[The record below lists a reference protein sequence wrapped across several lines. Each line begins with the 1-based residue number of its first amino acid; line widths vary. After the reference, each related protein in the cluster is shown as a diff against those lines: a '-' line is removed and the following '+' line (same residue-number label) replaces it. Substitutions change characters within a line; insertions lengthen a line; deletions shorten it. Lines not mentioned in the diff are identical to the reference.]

1 MPDKK
6 PNIDLFKIAED
17 INNRGNIKDAT
28 GISDNMRKESN
39 IYLQDKLDEYNYLNQ
54 GSYTQTS
61 LGLDD
66 NEFEK
71 RIDKGISLSP
81 YFTQNEI
88 NKIKADNQ
96 SVLEQTGNAL
106 MRIGLGELVLGTIGG
121 FFNIVDGVVNS
132 FTGSYTLQDPIAK
145 FFNEKKEEL
154 DNAFEIYRKN
164 PNKSFDV
171 TDFGWWADNSVSIAS
186 TLSLMLPAAG
196 WAKGLSWL
204 GKATSLSK
212 VTNTLSKSAAK
223 ASVKVWDKLAKD
235 TLNTS
240 NKISKLRSMEGRINK
255 WNKIYKDFAGATGMA
270 ALSRAGE
277 NQMEANS
284 VHDIVYSDSLENIK
298 GMIES
303 DKANG
308 THEYEKF
315 LENNP
320 ELKGLSSIEEMA
332 NVIANDAATKTFKGD
347 WAMILSDI
355 LQFRAVGGLASRAMK
370 RITTPRQRISAEN
383 IKRTLGGAKPEELIK
398 NNFINRRK
406 ESFKHILKHPAS
418 IVTNLKLTEGIEE
431 MWQGVYTEKGFE
443 TAQKYFDPNMTPR
456 SINSYLKDL
465 EMWEQGFWGALGG
478 IAFGAGAKQYYNIK
492 DYIHEVKNKKKMSAE
507 DFEMWKKSRD
517 SIKQLDHD
525 KTIAEINK
533 LVDDITTIENGKNPY
548 TYQTNDVTGETKLG
562 ADGKPIAVELT
573 EEEKDELIDR
583 TINEF
588 IDNKIMSSI
597 NDGSYELIKD
607 ILKSKQLDKYLHDKG
622 VRKTASEKLI
632 ADSINERIDYVGGLY
647 RYYLNEVEYN
657 NIKHN
662 NPFVTMLTA
671 SQLTREKMNI
681 DTTQTKLDN
690 VHKVINTT
698 KTKEANAANVESN
711 DVQTVIDNYHND
723 ILINNIARHIIK
735 LDERINK
742 LDKLVKDKT
751 ISKEAAILY
760 KQDYEKEKDNLQNII
775 ENTTL
780 KTKLDELVKNTA
792 DINLLKNL
800 NITTDKTDNISLSEE
815 LKDLIKTET
824 NLQITLA
831 QLNSSFNANSEGFKS
846 RYNEIAQAHDTFV
859 KNKIQDYFNI
869 LADYINKASH
879 KDSAYDRL
887 IKYDKNDPNYPIFD
901 KKVKEALE
909 VIRYGYINQVGDLG
923 TNSMNYMN
931 NKIRF
936 EQLLKEVKDI
946 SKTNTAILNQDQQ
959 TKTQPTNVID
969 TKVDITPEEQVK
981 IKRKNEITNRI
992 QEIDDKIVKITNE
1005 KQQLESEI
1013 ETINKDNDSINEK
1026 IDELNK
1032 DLKVLTEELESLNK
1046 KLETVNEELDK
1057 SNAKIEQYKQE
1068 IEESQDFKNERST
1081 IRNGYVLINLSQ
1093 IKDRLSETYNKTT
1106 LVNSIENA
1114 DKTLIKIAFSIMSTP
1129 YGIDIN
1135 SKTYEIN
1142 EYTTIDDILTVIQNS
1157 INILENIIGYDKNS
1171 ISQSFIDKFYKG
1183 DEEQFII
1190 DVDRILPELSKKY
1203 IEIANNELNYE
1214 ISDNIYKDYIN
1225 LLPKNVIEEFIIS
1238 LQEEVKNTIEGI
1250 KDRIISYEGYVKKL
1264 KTQKEN
1270 IEKELENKVKEIES
1284 KTKDLKEAKKPLEK
1298 SENTNNE
1305 NKTKIENVIKEK
1317 EKLTKERENLV
1328 NELTELNKQ
1337 QDNQTKLKQTPEQN
1351 PGVVD
1356 RTPENLNNDP
1366 TSRINDEQLPPDGPF
1381 PTGEL
1386 PQPLGENPED
1396 ESLVFPNGVDTQAE
1410 PEQNP
1415 GVDLYTIQ
1423 DLIKAELAPE
1433 ISRIF
1438 INSSEDYTNKLV
1450 EGTKEYE
1457 DLVEQLKTKVQEVLI
1472 ANNITNVSEDDLT
1485 EQALRSYIDIIQNFS
1500 KYNDRYLRYAK
1511 LLMPNNYNS
1520 IIDTLSEDRLNDI
1533 LEMFNNFLIEYAKS
1547 KKLKQYDGKY
1557 IIRIDEL
1564 FNDIIK
1570 DTIHEETI
1578 TTDKLINLYNVVS
1591 IIVNKVTNNNA
1602 FKDIKLTGVNKFN
1615 AMSARQY
1622 IDLLS
1627 KTRALHQ
1634 REIAKQLHIDFSDI
1648 YKIQDPNLREV
1659 VSQALLNKNQI
1670 IAEIE
1675 NDKKTNIAN
1684 TISFYVYYRTSNGK
1698 LEKCKIGALRCV
1710 SKNAT
1715 NTKITTNNH
1724 VTGFAYNI
1732 DINPDGSFVLDT
1744 DEFFNSLFTDE
1755 NKELLDKLIAYR
1767 VGKTKI
1773 YANAYSDV
1781 SIDKNER
1788 DRKIAQ
1794 EVNDLL
1800 TEEDINNILNNPQV
1814 KKLLDN
1820 NIFKFTKQNAE
1831 EILTDREKVE
1841 QLINT
1846 VNNILFYEKDSLV
1859 RETIE
1864 EDMEL
1869 SDSITAN
1876 INTIR
1881 DSYNVWRTKVF
1892 QNYNQTY
1899 ELQKAIEETQEKKIK
1914 LKLDVDIIEVPNL
1927 VSSRDQ
1933 YQDIGEKGLAMNI
1946 TENPIVGVSSNKMQL
1961 VDENGEV
1968 FGDITPQLP
1977 FSPNVNQIGFFI
1989 GKEEYRKQGI
1999 PPTIAYLIR
2008 PNNLFETDSTNNVA
2022 KELANAFKVELTNI
2036 ITQFL
2041 NTDKGGISFDELS
2054 KRLNALLNFRNGI
2067 FSSRNIKLI
2076 QKENSN
2082 AITLIIG
2089 DDTNKRDDAN
2099 KKDNIAI
2106 TFYKTNNDGTTSKT
2120 ISVAPKGFDTDPVY
2134 IGSRT
2139 IRTNNTN
2146 LDILK
2151 GLTNSENKVD
2161 PNLINGY
2168 IIGIIESNI
2177 NNLIINNSLEVL
2189 RKDSM
2194 GETYNYLVH
2203 KSQDKAK
2210 VLTMTLGSETFTF
2223 NGGIGS
2229 LLIDTNAYKT
2239 NVSRIGENGS
2249 MSTSEVIFANGGF
2262 IADVYRETGKEKQA
2276 IDKTDKIN
2284 STLDEVRNTGKEFKR
2299 NNILYISKEY
2309 DTINLLAKLGVPQPI
2324 IDILTNQQDLGIL
2337 TPKTTVEVRPK
2348 NARKQYNETA
2358 RYERR
2363 EDKIVL
2369 TQSGLLDI
2377 AKDTTGTALIRNLL
2391 HENIHRKLNELK
2403 NVQIG
2408 KLSRYDIIN
2417 NELESIYEAFK
2428 SYVEQ
2433 DTSEL
2438 GIKLKEQILDVLEN
2452 NYKND
2457 KRTKLEEFLA
2467 ESLTQ
2472 KVLMDYLNGIDY
2484 KRQDNTIE
2492 YETEKKSI
2500 FQKIIDVILKIFGIE
2515 NITSNSILAEEYRI
2529 LGDILEKQNNNE
2541 VNSVNN
2547 NSVVNTKSPVEEEI
2561 PTEEQ
2566 PASNETPKEKTKIKR
2581 RKLSGVNSVEDLN
2594 ESKSLTTTIQGTT
2607 TEIKLEYSENNRFDN
2622 PYGVTFVDRMNTMA
2636 NRFNKEY
2643 KDGINAAIENNDF
2656 NYSCK

>member
-6 PNIDLFKIAED
+6 PNIDLFKIAKD

-121 FFNIVDGVVNS
+121 FFNIVDGVLNS
-132 FTGSYTLQDPIAK
+132 FTGSYTWQDPIAK

-240 NKISKLRSMEGRINK
+240 NKISKLRSIEGRINK
-255 WNKIYKDFAGATGMA
+255 WDKLYKDFAGATGMA

-277 NQMEANS
+277 NQIEANS
-284 VHDIVYSDSLENIK
+284 VYDIVYSDSLENIK

-308 THEYEKF
+308 TNEYEKF

-418 IVTNLKLTEGIEE
+418 IATNLQLTEGIEE

-465 EMWEQGFWGALGG
+465 EIWEQGFWGALGG
-478 IAFGAGAKQYYNIK
+478 IAFGAGAKQVNNIK

-622 VRKTASEKLI
+622 VRETTSEKLI

-657 NIKHN
+657 NIEHN

-690 VHKVINTT
+690 VRKVINTT

-735 LDERINK
+735 LDERISK

-775 ENTTL
+775 EDTTL
-780 KTKLDELVKNTA
+780 KTKLDELVKNTT

-800 NITTDKTDNISLSEE
+800 NITTDKTDNISLSKE

-824 NLQITLA
+824 NLRITLA

-901 KKVKEALE
+901 KKVREALE

-936 EQLLKEVKDI
+936 EQLLKEVKDT
-946 SKTNTAILNQDQQ
+946 SKTNAATLNQDPKKTEFPTEVTGKTVDNTLEQ
-959 TKTQPTNVID
+959 TLKQDKDPTPQTYENPTNLKED
-969 TKVDITPEEQVK
+969 PTK
-981 IKRKNEITNRI
+981 
-992 QEIDDKIVKITNE
+992 
-1005 KQQLESEI
+1005 
-1013 ETINKDNDSINEK
+1013 
-1026 IDELNK
+1026 
-1032 DLKVLTEELESLNK
+1032 
-1046 KLETVNEELDK
+1046 
-1057 SNAKIEQYKQE
+1057 
-1068 IEESQDFKNERST
+1068 
-1081 IRNGYVLINLSQ
+1081 Q
-1093 IKDRLSETYNKTT
+1093 IGETY
-1106 LVNSIENA
+1106 V
-1114 DKTLIKIAFSIMSTP
+1114 P
-1129 YGIDIN
+1129 
-1135 SKTYEIN
+1135 
-1142 EYTTIDDILTVIQNS
+1142 
-1157 INILENIIGYDKNS
+1157 
-1171 ISQSFIDKFYKG
+1171 
-1183 DEEQFII
+1183 
-1190 DVDRILPELSKKY
+1190 
-1203 IEIANNELNYE
+1203 
-1214 ISDNIYKDYIN
+1214 
-1225 LLPKNVIEEFIIS
+1225 
-1238 LQEEVKNTIEGI
+1238 
-1250 KDRIISYEGYVKKL
+1250 
-1264 KTQKEN
+1264 
-1270 IEKELENKVKEIES
+1270 
-1284 KTKDLKEAKKPLEK
+1284 
-1298 SENTNNE
+1298 
-1305 NKTKIENVIKEK
+1305 
-1317 EKLTKERENLV
+1317 
-1328 NELTELNKQ
+1328 
-1337 QDNQTKLKQTPEQN
+1337 
-1351 PGVVD
+1351 VVD
-1356 RTPENLNNDP
+1356 
-1366 TSRINDEQLPPDGPF
+1366 TSS
-1381 PTGEL
+1381 TGEL
-1386 PQPLGENPED
+1386 PQPLGENLED

-1578 TTDKLINLYNVVS
+1578 TTDELINLYNAVS

-1627 KTRALHQ
+1627 KTRTLHQ

-1648 YKIQDPNLREV
+1648 YKIQDPNLREI

-1914 LKLDVDIIEVPNL
+1914 LKLDVDVIEVPNL

-2203 KSQDKAK
+2203 KSQDKTK

-2363 EDKIVL
+2363 KDKIVL

-2472 KVLMDYLNGIDY
+2472 KVLIDYLNGIDY

>member
-6 PNIDLFKIAED
+6 PNIDLFKIAKD

-121 FFNIVDGVVNS
+121 FFNIVDGVLNS
-132 FTGSYTLQDPIAK
+132 FTGSYTWQDPIAK

-240 NKISKLRSMEGRINK
+240 NKISKLRSIEGRINK
-255 WNKIYKDFAGATGMA
+255 WDKLYKDFAGATGMA

-277 NQMEANS
+277 NQIEANS
-284 VHDIVYSDSLENIK
+284 VYDIVYSDSLENIK

-308 THEYEKF
+308 TNEYKKF

-418 IVTNLKLTEGIEE
+418 IATNLQLTEGIEE
-431 MWQGVYTEKGFE
+431 IWQGVYTEKGFE

-583 TINEF
+583 TNNEF
-588 IDNKIMSSI
+588 IDNKIISSI

-657 NIKHN
+657 NIEHN

-690 VHKVINTT
+690 VRKVINTT

-735 LDERINK
+735 LDERISK

-775 ENTTL
+775 EDTTL
-780 KTKLDELVKNTA
+780 KTKLDELVKNTT

-800 NITTDKTDNISLSEE
+800 NITTDKTDNISLSKE

-824 NLQITLA
+824 NLQITLS

-869 LADYINKASH
+869 LANYINKASH

-901 KKVKEALE
+901 KKVREALE

-936 EQLLKEVKDI
+936 EQLLKEVKDT
-946 SKTNTAILNQDQQ
+946 SKTNAATLNQDPKKTEFPTEVTGKTVDNTLEQ
-959 TKTQPTNVID
+959 TLKQDKDPTPQTYENPTN
-969 TKVDITPEEQVK
+969 
-981 IKRKNEITNRI
+981 
-992 QEIDDKIVKITNE
+992 
-1005 KQQLESEI
+1005 
-1013 ETINKDNDSINEK
+1013 
-1026 IDELNK
+1026 
-1032 DLKVLTEELESLNK
+1032 
-1046 KLETVNEELDK
+1046 
-1057 SNAKIEQYKQE
+1057 
-1068 IEESQDFKNERST
+1068 
-1081 IRNGYVLINLSQ
+1081 
-1093 IKDRLSETYNKTT
+1093 
-1106 LVNSIENA
+1106 
-1114 DKTLIKIAFSIMSTP
+1114 
-1129 YGIDIN
+1129 
-1135 SKTYEIN
+1135 
-1142 EYTTIDDILTVIQNS
+1142 
-1157 INILENIIGYDKNS
+1157 
-1171 ISQSFIDKFYKG
+1171 
-1183 DEEQFII
+1183 
-1190 DVDRILPELSKKY
+1190 
-1203 IEIANNELNYE
+1203 
-1214 ISDNIYKDYIN
+1214 
-1225 LLPKNVIEEFIIS
+1225 
-1238 LQEEVKNTIEGI
+1238 
-1250 KDRIISYEGYVKKL
+1250 
-1264 KTQKEN
+1264 
-1270 IEKELENKVKEIES
+1270 
-1284 KTKDLKEAKKPLEK
+1284 LKEDP
-1298 SENTNNE
+1298 
-1305 NKTKIENVIKEK
+1305 TKQIGESYV
-1317 EKLTKERENLV
+1317 
-1328 NELTELNKQ
+1328 
-1337 QDNQTKLKQTPEQN
+1337 P
-1351 PGVVD
+1351 VVD
-1356 RTPENLNNDP
+1356 
-1366 TSRINDEQLPPDGPF
+1366 TSS
-1381 PTGEL
+1381 TGEL
-1386 PQPLGENPED
+1386 PQPLGENLED

-1533 LEMFNNFLIEYAKS
+1533 LEMFNNFIIEYAKS

-1602 FKDIKLTGVNKFN
+1602 FKNIKFTGVNKFN

-1648 YKIQDPNLREV
+1648 YKIQDPNLREI

-2022 KELANAFKVELTNI
+2022 RELANAFKVELTNI

-2363 EDKIVL
+2363 ENKIVL

-2547 NSVVNTKSPVEEEI
+2547 NSVINTKSPVEEEI

>member
-6 PNIDLFKIAED
+6 PNIDLFKIAKD

-121 FFNIVDGVVNS
+121 FFNIVDGVLNS
-132 FTGSYTLQDPIAK
+132 FTGSYTWQDPIAK

-164 PNKSFDV
+164 PNKSFDI

-240 NKISKLRSMEGRINK
+240 NKISKLRSIEGRINK
-255 WNKIYKDFAGATGMA
+255 WDKLYKDFAGATGMA

-277 NQMEANS
+277 NQIEANS

-308 THEYEKF
+308 TNEYEKF

-418 IVTNLKLTEGIEE
+418 IATNLQLTEGIEE
-431 MWQGVYTEKGFE
+431 IWQGVYTEKGFE

-465 EMWEQGFWGALGG
+465 EIWEQGFWGALGG

-583 TINEF
+583 TNNEF
-588 IDNKIMSSI
+588 IDNKIISSI

-657 NIKHN
+657 NIEHN

-690 VHKVINTT
+690 VRKVINTT

-775 ENTTL
+775 EDTTL
-780 KTKLDELVKNTA
+780 KTKLDELVKNTT

-800 NITTDKTDNISLSEE
+800 NITTDKTDNISLSKE

-869 LADYINKASH
+869 LANYINKASH

-901 KKVKEALE
+901 KKVREALE

-936 EQLLKEVKDI
+936 EQLLKEVKDT
-946 SKTNTAILNQDQQ
+946 SKTNAATLNQDPKKTEFPTEVTGKTVDNTLEQ
-959 TKTQPTNVID
+959 TLKQDKDPTPQTYENPTN
-969 TKVDITPEEQVK
+969 
-981 IKRKNEITNRI
+981 
-992 QEIDDKIVKITNE
+992 
-1005 KQQLESEI
+1005 
-1013 ETINKDNDSINEK
+1013 
-1026 IDELNK
+1026 
-1032 DLKVLTEELESLNK
+1032 
-1046 KLETVNEELDK
+1046 
-1057 SNAKIEQYKQE
+1057 
-1068 IEESQDFKNERST
+1068 
-1081 IRNGYVLINLSQ
+1081 
-1093 IKDRLSETYNKTT
+1093 
-1106 LVNSIENA
+1106 
-1114 DKTLIKIAFSIMSTP
+1114 
-1129 YGIDIN
+1129 
-1135 SKTYEIN
+1135 
-1142 EYTTIDDILTVIQNS
+1142 
-1157 INILENIIGYDKNS
+1157 
-1171 ISQSFIDKFYKG
+1171 
-1183 DEEQFII
+1183 
-1190 DVDRILPELSKKY
+1190 
-1203 IEIANNELNYE
+1203 
-1214 ISDNIYKDYIN
+1214 
-1225 LLPKNVIEEFIIS
+1225 
-1238 LQEEVKNTIEGI
+1238 
-1250 KDRIISYEGYVKKL
+1250 
-1264 KTQKEN
+1264 
-1270 IEKELENKVKEIES
+1270 
-1284 KTKDLKEAKKPLEK
+1284 LKEDP
-1298 SENTNNE
+1298 
-1305 NKTKIENVIKEK
+1305 TKQIGESYV
-1317 EKLTKERENLV
+1317 
-1328 NELTELNKQ
+1328 
-1337 QDNQTKLKQTPEQN
+1337 P
-1351 PGVVD
+1351 VVD
-1356 RTPENLNNDP
+1356 
-1366 TSRINDEQLPPDGPF
+1366 TSS
-1381 PTGEL
+1381 TGEL
-1386 PQPLGENPED
+1386 PQPLGENLED

-1648 YKIQDPNLREV
+1648 YKIQDPNLREI

-2547 NSVVNTKSPVEEEI
+2547 NSVVNTKSPVEGEI

-2622 PYGVTFVDRMNTMA
+2622 PYGITFVDRMNTMA

>member
-418 IVTNLKLTEGIEE
+418 IATNLQLTEGIEE
-431 MWQGVYTEKGFE
+431 IWQGVYTEKGFE

-548 TYQTNDVTGETKLG
+548 TYQTNDITGETKLG

-583 TINEF
+583 TNNEF
-588 IDNKIMSSI
+588 IDNKIISSI

-657 NIKHN
+657 NIEHN

-690 VHKVINTT
+690 VRKVINTT

-775 ENTTL
+775 EDTTL
-780 KTKLDELVKNTA
+780 KTKLDELVKNTT

-800 NITTDKTDNISLSEE
+800 NITTDKTDNISLSKE

-869 LADYINKASH
+869 LANYINKASH

-901 KKVKEALE
+901 KKVREALE

-936 EQLLKEVKDI
+936 EQLLKEVKDT
-946 SKTNTAILNQDQQ
+946 SKTNAATLNQDPKKTEFPTEVTGKTVDNTLEQ
-959 TKTQPTNVID
+959 TLKQDKDPTPQTYENPTN
-969 TKVDITPEEQVK
+969 
-981 IKRKNEITNRI
+981 
-992 QEIDDKIVKITNE
+992 
-1005 KQQLESEI
+1005 
-1013 ETINKDNDSINEK
+1013 
-1026 IDELNK
+1026 
-1032 DLKVLTEELESLNK
+1032 
-1046 KLETVNEELDK
+1046 
-1057 SNAKIEQYKQE
+1057 
-1068 IEESQDFKNERST
+1068 
-1081 IRNGYVLINLSQ
+1081 
-1093 IKDRLSETYNKTT
+1093 
-1106 LVNSIENA
+1106 
-1114 DKTLIKIAFSIMSTP
+1114 
-1129 YGIDIN
+1129 
-1135 SKTYEIN
+1135 
-1142 EYTTIDDILTVIQNS
+1142 
-1157 INILENIIGYDKNS
+1157 
-1171 ISQSFIDKFYKG
+1171 
-1183 DEEQFII
+1183 
-1190 DVDRILPELSKKY
+1190 
-1203 IEIANNELNYE
+1203 
-1214 ISDNIYKDYIN
+1214 
-1225 LLPKNVIEEFIIS
+1225 
-1238 LQEEVKNTIEGI
+1238 
-1250 KDRIISYEGYVKKL
+1250 
-1264 KTQKEN
+1264 
-1270 IEKELENKVKEIES
+1270 
-1284 KTKDLKEAKKPLEK
+1284 LKEDP
-1298 SENTNNE
+1298 
-1305 NKTKIENVIKEK
+1305 TKQIGESYV
-1317 EKLTKERENLV
+1317 
-1328 NELTELNKQ
+1328 
-1337 QDNQTKLKQTPEQN
+1337 P
-1351 PGVVD
+1351 VVD
-1356 RTPENLNNDP
+1356 
-1366 TSRINDEQLPPDGPF
+1366 TSS
-1381 PTGEL
+1381 TGEL
-1386 PQPLGENPED
+1386 PQPLGENLED

-1533 LEMFNNFLIEYAKS
+1533 LEMFNNFIIEYAKS

-1602 FKDIKLTGVNKFN
+1602 FKNIKLTGVNKFN

-1831 EILTDREKVE
+1831 EILTDREQVE

-1914 LKLDVDIIEVPNL
+1914 LKLDVDVIEVPNL

-2146 LDILK
+2146 LNILK

-2203 KSQDKAK
+2203 KSQDKTK

-2561 PTEEQ
+2561 PIEEQ
-2566 PASNETPKEKTKIKR
+2566 PAPNETPKEKTKIKR

-2622 PYGVTFVDRMNTMA
+2622 PYGITFVDRMNTMA

>member
-1 MPDKK
+1 
-6 PNIDLFKIAED
+6 
-17 INNRGNIKDAT
+17 
-28 GISDNMRKESN
+28 MR
-39 IYLQDKLDEYNYLNQ
+39 
-54 GSYTQTS
+54 
-61 LGLDD
+61 
-66 NEFEK
+66 
-71 RIDKGISLSP
+71 
-81 YFTQNEI
+81 
-88 NKIKADNQ
+88 
-96 SVLEQTGNAL
+96 
-106 MRIGLGELVLGTIGG
+106 
-121 FFNIVDGVVNS
+121 
-132 FTGSYTLQDPIAK
+132 
-145 FFNEKKEEL
+145 
-154 DNAFEIYRKN
+154 
-164 PNKSFDV
+164 
-171 TDFGWWADNSVSIAS
+171 SI
-186 TLSLMLPAAG
+186 
-196 WAKGLSWL
+196 
-204 GKATSLSK
+204 
-212 VTNTLSKSAAK
+212 
-223 ASVKVWDKLAKD
+223 
-235 TLNTS
+235 
-240 NKISKLRSMEGRINK
+240 EGRINK
-255 WNKIYKDFAGATGMA
+255 WDKLYKDFAGATGMA

-277 NQMEANS
+277 NQIEANS
-284 VHDIVYSDSLENIK
+284 VYDIVYSDSLENIK

-308 THEYEKF
+308 TNEYEKF

-418 IVTNLKLTEGIEE
+418 IATNLQLTEGIEE
-431 MWQGVYTEKGFE
+431 IWQGVYTEKGFE

-548 TYQTNDVTGETKLG
+548 TYQTNDITGETKLG

-583 TINEF
+583 TNNEF
-588 IDNKIMSSI
+588 IDNKIISSI

-657 NIKHN
+657 NIEHN

-775 ENTTL
+775 EDTTL
-780 KTKLDELVKNTA
+780 KTKLDELVKNTT

-800 NITTDKTDNISLSEE
+800 NITTDKTDNISLSKE

-869 LADYINKASH
+869 LANYINKASH

-901 KKVKEALE
+901 KKVREALE

-936 EQLLKEVKDI
+936 EQLPKEVKDT
-946 SKTNTAILNQDQQ
+946 SKTNAATLNQDPKKTEFPTEVTGKTVDNTLEQ
-959 TKTQPTNVID
+959 TLKQDKDPTPQTYENPTN
-969 TKVDITPEEQVK
+969 
-981 IKRKNEITNRI
+981 
-992 QEIDDKIVKITNE
+992 
-1005 KQQLESEI
+1005 
-1013 ETINKDNDSINEK
+1013 
-1026 IDELNK
+1026 
-1032 DLKVLTEELESLNK
+1032 
-1046 KLETVNEELDK
+1046 
-1057 SNAKIEQYKQE
+1057 
-1068 IEESQDFKNERST
+1068 
-1081 IRNGYVLINLSQ
+1081 
-1093 IKDRLSETYNKTT
+1093 
-1106 LVNSIENA
+1106 
-1114 DKTLIKIAFSIMSTP
+1114 
-1129 YGIDIN
+1129 
-1135 SKTYEIN
+1135 
-1142 EYTTIDDILTVIQNS
+1142 
-1157 INILENIIGYDKNS
+1157 
-1171 ISQSFIDKFYKG
+1171 
-1183 DEEQFII
+1183 
-1190 DVDRILPELSKKY
+1190 
-1203 IEIANNELNYE
+1203 
-1214 ISDNIYKDYIN
+1214 
-1225 LLPKNVIEEFIIS
+1225 
-1238 LQEEVKNTIEGI
+1238 
-1250 KDRIISYEGYVKKL
+1250 
-1264 KTQKEN
+1264 
-1270 IEKELENKVKEIES
+1270 
-1284 KTKDLKEAKKPLEK
+1284 LKEDP
-1298 SENTNNE
+1298 
-1305 NKTKIENVIKEK
+1305 TKQIGESYV
-1317 EKLTKERENLV
+1317 
-1328 NELTELNKQ
+1328 
-1337 QDNQTKLKQTPEQN
+1337 P
-1351 PGVVD
+1351 VVD
-1356 RTPENLNNDP
+1356 
-1366 TSRINDEQLPPDGPF
+1366 TSS
-1381 PTGEL
+1381 TGEL
-1386 PQPLGENPED
+1386 PQPLGENLED

-1602 FKDIKLTGVNKFN
+1602 FKNIKLTGVNKFN

-1648 YKIQDPNLREV
+1648 YKIQDPNLREI

-2022 KELANAFKVELTNI
+2022 RELANAFKVELTNI

-2363 EDKIVL
+2363 ENKIVL

-2472 KVLMDYLNGIDY
+2472 KVLMDYLNNIDY

-2547 NSVVNTKSPVEEEI
+2547 NSVVNTKSPVEGEI

-2566 PASNETPKEKTKIKR
+2566 PASNEIPKEKTKIKR

-2622 PYGVTFVDRMNTMA
+2622 PYGITFVDRMNTMA

-2643 KDGINAAIENNDF
+2643 KDGINAAIENNDI

>member
-6 PNIDLFKIAED
+6 PNIDLFKIAKD

-121 FFNIVDGVVNS
+121 FFNIADGVLNS
-132 FTGSYTLQDPIAK
+132 FTGSYTWQDPIAK

-164 PNKSFDV
+164 PNKSFDI

-240 NKISKLRSMEGRINK
+240 NKISKLRSIEGRINK
-255 WNKIYKDFAGATGMA
+255 WDKLYKDFAGATGMA

-277 NQMEANS
+277 NQIEANS
-284 VHDIVYSDSLENIK
+284 VYDIVYSDSLENIK

-308 THEYEKF
+308 TNEYEKF

-418 IVTNLKLTEGIEE
+418 IATNLQLTEGIEE
-431 MWQGVYTEKGFE
+431 IWQGVYTEKGFE

-583 TINEF
+583 TNNEF
-588 IDNKIMSSI
+588 IDNKIISSI

-657 NIKHN
+657 NIEHN

-690 VHKVINTT
+690 VRKVINTT

-735 LDERINK
+735 LDERISK

-775 ENTTL
+775 EDTTL
-780 KTKLDELVKNTA
+780 KTKLDELVKNTT

-800 NITTDKTDNISLSEE
+800 NITTDKTDNISLSKE

-869 LADYINKASH
+869 LANYINKASH

-901 KKVKEALE
+901 KKVREALE

-923 TNSMNYMN
+923 TNSTNYMN

-936 EQLLKEVKDI
+936 EQLLKEVKDT
-946 SKTNTAILNQDQQ
+946 SKTNAATLNQDPKKTEFPTEVTGKTVDNTLEQ
-959 TKTQPTNVID
+959 TLKQDKDPTPQTYENPTN
-969 TKVDITPEEQVK
+969 
-981 IKRKNEITNRI
+981 
-992 QEIDDKIVKITNE
+992 
-1005 KQQLESEI
+1005 
-1013 ETINKDNDSINEK
+1013 
-1026 IDELNK
+1026 
-1032 DLKVLTEELESLNK
+1032 
-1046 KLETVNEELDK
+1046 
-1057 SNAKIEQYKQE
+1057 
-1068 IEESQDFKNERST
+1068 
-1081 IRNGYVLINLSQ
+1081 
-1093 IKDRLSETYNKTT
+1093 
-1106 LVNSIENA
+1106 
-1114 DKTLIKIAFSIMSTP
+1114 
-1129 YGIDIN
+1129 
-1135 SKTYEIN
+1135 
-1142 EYTTIDDILTVIQNS
+1142 
-1157 INILENIIGYDKNS
+1157 
-1171 ISQSFIDKFYKG
+1171 
-1183 DEEQFII
+1183 
-1190 DVDRILPELSKKY
+1190 
-1203 IEIANNELNYE
+1203 
-1214 ISDNIYKDYIN
+1214 
-1225 LLPKNVIEEFIIS
+1225 
-1238 LQEEVKNTIEGI
+1238 
-1250 KDRIISYEGYVKKL
+1250 
-1264 KTQKEN
+1264 
-1270 IEKELENKVKEIES
+1270 
-1284 KTKDLKEAKKPLEK
+1284 LKEDP
-1298 SENTNNE
+1298 
-1305 NKTKIENVIKEK
+1305 TKQIGESYV
-1317 EKLTKERENLV
+1317 
-1328 NELTELNKQ
+1328 
-1337 QDNQTKLKQTPEQN
+1337 P
-1351 PGVVD
+1351 VVD
-1356 RTPENLNNDP
+1356 
-1366 TSRINDEQLPPDGPF
+1366 TSS
-1381 PTGEL
+1381 TGEL
-1386 PQPLGENPED
+1386 PQPLGENLED

-1602 FKDIKLTGVNKFN
+1602 FKNIKLTGVNKFN

-2022 KELANAFKVELTNI
+2022 RELANAFKVELTNI

-2363 EDKIVL
+2363 KDKIVL

-2566 PASNETPKEKTKIKR
+2566 PASNEIPKEKTKIKR

>member
-240 NKISKLRSMEGRINK
+240 NKISKLRSIEGRINK
-255 WNKIYKDFAGATGMA
+255 WDKLYKDFAGATGMA

-308 THEYEKF
+308 TNEYEKF

-418 IVTNLKLTEGIEE
+418 IATNLQLTEGIEE

-465 EMWEQGFWGALGG
+465 EIWEQGFWGALGG
-478 IAFGAGAKQYYNIK
+478 IAFGAGAKQVNNIK

-622 VRKTASEKLI
+622 VRETTSEKLI

-657 NIKHN
+657 NIEHN

-690 VHKVINTT
+690 VRKVINTT

-735 LDERINK
+735 LDERISK

-775 ENTTL
+775 EDTTL
-780 KTKLDELVKNTA
+780 KTKLDELVKNTT

-800 NITTDKTDNISLSEE
+800 NITTDKTDNISLSKE

-824 NLQITLA
+824 NLRITLT

-901 KKVKEALE
+901 KKVREALE

-936 EQLLKEVKDI
+936 EQLLKEVKDT
-946 SKTNTAILNQDQQ
+946 SKTNAATLNQDPKKTEFPTEVTGKTVDNTLEQ
-959 TKTQPTNVID
+959 TLKQDKDPTPQTYENPTNLKED
-969 TKVDITPEEQVK
+969 PTK
-981 IKRKNEITNRI
+981 
-992 QEIDDKIVKITNE
+992 
-1005 KQQLESEI
+1005 
-1013 ETINKDNDSINEK
+1013 
-1026 IDELNK
+1026 
-1032 DLKVLTEELESLNK
+1032 
-1046 KLETVNEELDK
+1046 
-1057 SNAKIEQYKQE
+1057 
-1068 IEESQDFKNERST
+1068 
-1081 IRNGYVLINLSQ
+1081 Q
-1093 IKDRLSETYNKTT
+1093 IGETY
-1106 LVNSIENA
+1106 V
-1114 DKTLIKIAFSIMSTP
+1114 P
-1129 YGIDIN
+1129 
-1135 SKTYEIN
+1135 
-1142 EYTTIDDILTVIQNS
+1142 
-1157 INILENIIGYDKNS
+1157 
-1171 ISQSFIDKFYKG
+1171 
-1183 DEEQFII
+1183 
-1190 DVDRILPELSKKY
+1190 
-1203 IEIANNELNYE
+1203 
-1214 ISDNIYKDYIN
+1214 
-1225 LLPKNVIEEFIIS
+1225 
-1238 LQEEVKNTIEGI
+1238 
-1250 KDRIISYEGYVKKL
+1250 
-1264 KTQKEN
+1264 
-1270 IEKELENKVKEIES
+1270 
-1284 KTKDLKEAKKPLEK
+1284 
-1298 SENTNNE
+1298 
-1305 NKTKIENVIKEK
+1305 
-1317 EKLTKERENLV
+1317 
-1328 NELTELNKQ
+1328 
-1337 QDNQTKLKQTPEQN
+1337 
-1351 PGVVD
+1351 VVD
-1356 RTPENLNNDP
+1356 
-1366 TSRINDEQLPPDGPF
+1366 TSS
-1381 PTGEL
+1381 TGEL
-1386 PQPLGENPED
+1386 PQPLGENLED

-1578 TTDKLINLYNVVS
+1578 TTDELINLYNAVS

-1627 KTRALHQ
+1627 KTRTLHQ

-1648 YKIQDPNLREV
+1648 YKIQDPNLREI

-1914 LKLDVDIIEVPNL
+1914 LKLDVDVIEVPNL

-2203 KSQDKAK
+2203 KSQDKTK

-2363 EDKIVL
+2363 ENKIVL

>member
-121 FFNIVDGVVNS
+121 FFNIVDGVLNS
-132 FTGSYTLQDPIAK
+132 FTGSYTWQDPIAK

-240 NKISKLRSMEGRINK
+240 NKISKLRSIEGRINK
-255 WNKIYKDFAGATGMA
+255 WDKLYKDFAGATGMA

-277 NQMEANS
+277 NQIEANS
-284 VHDIVYSDSLENIK
+284 VYDIVYSDSLENIK

-308 THEYEKF
+308 TNEYEKF

-418 IVTNLKLTEGIEE
+418 IATNLQLTEGIEE
-431 MWQGVYTEKGFE
+431 IWQGVYTEKGFE

-465 EMWEQGFWGALGG
+465 EIWEQGFWGALGG

-583 TINEF
+583 TNNEF
-588 IDNKIMSSI
+588 IDNKIISSI

-657 NIKHN
+657 NIEHN

-690 VHKVINTT
+690 VRKVINTT

-775 ENTTL
+775 EDTTL
-780 KTKLDELVKNTA
+780 KTKLDELVKNTT

-800 NITTDKTDNISLSEE
+800 NITTDKTDNISLSKE

-869 LADYINKASH
+869 LANYINKASH

-901 KKVKEALE
+901 KKVREALE

-936 EQLLKEVKDI
+936 EQLLKEVKDT
-946 SKTNTAILNQDQQ
+946 SKTNAATLNQDPKKTEFPTEVTGKTVDNTLEQ
-959 TKTQPTNVID
+959 TLKQDKDPTPQTYENPTNLKED
-969 TKVDITPEEQVK
+969 PTK
-981 IKRKNEITNRI
+981 
-992 QEIDDKIVKITNE
+992 
-1005 KQQLESEI
+1005 
-1013 ETINKDNDSINEK
+1013 
-1026 IDELNK
+1026 
-1032 DLKVLTEELESLNK
+1032 
-1046 KLETVNEELDK
+1046 
-1057 SNAKIEQYKQE
+1057 
-1068 IEESQDFKNERST
+1068 
-1081 IRNGYVLINLSQ
+1081 Q
-1093 IKDRLSETYNKTT
+1093 IGETY
-1106 LVNSIENA
+1106 V
-1114 DKTLIKIAFSIMSTP
+1114 P
-1129 YGIDIN
+1129 
-1135 SKTYEIN
+1135 
-1142 EYTTIDDILTVIQNS
+1142 
-1157 INILENIIGYDKNS
+1157 
-1171 ISQSFIDKFYKG
+1171 
-1183 DEEQFII
+1183 
-1190 DVDRILPELSKKY
+1190 
-1203 IEIANNELNYE
+1203 
-1214 ISDNIYKDYIN
+1214 
-1225 LLPKNVIEEFIIS
+1225 
-1238 LQEEVKNTIEGI
+1238 
-1250 KDRIISYEGYVKKL
+1250 
-1264 KTQKEN
+1264 
-1270 IEKELENKVKEIES
+1270 
-1284 KTKDLKEAKKPLEK
+1284 
-1298 SENTNNE
+1298 
-1305 NKTKIENVIKEK
+1305 
-1317 EKLTKERENLV
+1317 
-1328 NELTELNKQ
+1328 
-1337 QDNQTKLKQTPEQN
+1337 
-1351 PGVVD
+1351 VVD
-1356 RTPENLNNDP
+1356 
-1366 TSRINDEQLPPDGPF
+1366 TSS
-1381 PTGEL
+1381 TGEL
-1386 PQPLGENPED
+1386 PQPLGENLED

-1533 LEMFNNFLIEYAKS
+1533 LEMFNNFIIEYAKS

-1602 FKDIKLTGVNKFN
+1602 FKNIKLTGVNKFN

-2022 KELANAFKVELTNI
+2022 RELANAFKVELTNI

-2041 NTDKGGISFDELS
+2041 NTGKGGISFDELS

-2299 NNILYISKEY
+2299 NNILHISKEY

-2363 EDKIVL
+2363 KDKIVL

-2472 KVLMDYLNGIDY
+2472 KVLMDYLNNIDY

-2500 FQKIIDVILKIFGIE
+2500 FQKIIDIILKIFGIE

-2541 VNSVNN
+2541 INSVNN

-2566 PASNETPKEKTKIKR
+2566 PASNEIPKEKTKIKR

>member
-6 PNIDLFKIAED
+6 PNIDLFKIAKD

-121 FFNIVDGVVNS
+121 FFNIVDGVLNS
-132 FTGSYTLQDPIAK
+132 FTGSYTWQDPIAK

-240 NKISKLRSMEGRINK
+240 NKISKLRSIEGRINK
-255 WNKIYKDFAGATGMA
+255 WDKLYKDFAGATGMA

-277 NQMEANS
+277 NQIEANS
-284 VHDIVYSDSLENIK
+284 VYDIVYSDSLENIK

-308 THEYEKF
+308 TNEYEKF

-355 LQFRAVGGLASRAMK
+355 LQFRAVGGLASRATK

-418 IVTNLKLTEGIEE
+418 IATNLQLTEGIEE
-431 MWQGVYTEKGFE
+431 IWQGVYTEKGFE

-465 EMWEQGFWGALGG
+465 EIWEQGFWGALGG

-583 TINEF
+583 TNNEF
-588 IDNKIMSSI
+588 IDNKIISSI

-657 NIKHN
+657 NIEHN

-690 VHKVINTT
+690 VRKVINTT

-775 ENTTL
+775 EDTTL
-780 KTKLDELVKNTA
+780 KTKLDELVKNTT

-800 NITTDKTDNISLSEE
+800 NITTDKTDNISLSKE

-869 LADYINKASH
+869 LANYINKASH

-901 KKVKEALE
+901 KKVREALE

-936 EQLLKEVKDI
+936 EQLLKEVKDT
-946 SKTNTAILNQDQQ
+946 SKTNAATLNQDPKKTEFPTEVTGKTVDNTLEQ
-959 TKTQPTNVID
+959 TLKQDKDPTPQTYENPTN
-969 TKVDITPEEQVK
+969 
-981 IKRKNEITNRI
+981 
-992 QEIDDKIVKITNE
+992 
-1005 KQQLESEI
+1005 
-1013 ETINKDNDSINEK
+1013 
-1026 IDELNK
+1026 
-1032 DLKVLTEELESLNK
+1032 
-1046 KLETVNEELDK
+1046 
-1057 SNAKIEQYKQE
+1057 
-1068 IEESQDFKNERST
+1068 
-1081 IRNGYVLINLSQ
+1081 
-1093 IKDRLSETYNKTT
+1093 
-1106 LVNSIENA
+1106 
-1114 DKTLIKIAFSIMSTP
+1114 
-1129 YGIDIN
+1129 
-1135 SKTYEIN
+1135 
-1142 EYTTIDDILTVIQNS
+1142 
-1157 INILENIIGYDKNS
+1157 
-1171 ISQSFIDKFYKG
+1171 
-1183 DEEQFII
+1183 
-1190 DVDRILPELSKKY
+1190 
-1203 IEIANNELNYE
+1203 
-1214 ISDNIYKDYIN
+1214 
-1225 LLPKNVIEEFIIS
+1225 
-1238 LQEEVKNTIEGI
+1238 
-1250 KDRIISYEGYVKKL
+1250 
-1264 KTQKEN
+1264 
-1270 IEKELENKVKEIES
+1270 
-1284 KTKDLKEAKKPLEK
+1284 LKEDP
-1298 SENTNNE
+1298 
-1305 NKTKIENVIKEK
+1305 TKQIGESYV
-1317 EKLTKERENLV
+1317 
-1328 NELTELNKQ
+1328 
-1337 QDNQTKLKQTPEQN
+1337 P
-1351 PGVVD
+1351 VVD
-1356 RTPENLNNDP
+1356 
-1366 TSRINDEQLPPDGPF
+1366 TSS
-1381 PTGEL
+1381 TGEL
-1386 PQPLGENPED
+1386 PQPLGENLED

-1533 LEMFNNFLIEYAKS
+1533 LEMFNNFIIEYAKS

-1602 FKDIKLTGVNKFN
+1602 FKNIKLTGVNKFN

-1773 YANAYSDV
+1773 YANAYSDA

-1989 GKEEYRKQGI
+1989 GKEEYRKQEI

-2022 KELANAFKVELTNI
+2022 RELANAFKVELTNI

-2363 EDKIVL
+2363 KDKIVL

-2622 PYGVTFVDRMNTMA
+2622 PYGITFVDRMNTMA

>member
-17 INNRGNIKDAT
+17 INNRGDIKDAT

-121 FFNIVDGVVNS
+121 FFNIADGVLNS
-132 FTGSYTLQDPIAK
+132 FTGSYTWQDPIAK

-164 PNKSFDV
+164 PNKSFDI

-240 NKISKLRSMEGRINK
+240 NKISKLRSIEGRINK
-255 WNKIYKDFAGATGMA
+255 WDKLYKDFAGATGMA

-277 NQMEANS
+277 NQIEANS
-284 VHDIVYSDSLENIK
+284 VYDIVYSDSLENIK

-308 THEYEKF
+308 TNEYEKF

-418 IVTNLKLTEGIEE
+418 IATNLQLTEGIEE
-431 MWQGVYTEKGFE
+431 IWQGVYTEKGFE

-548 TYQTNDVTGETKLG
+548 TYQTNDITGETKLG

-583 TINEF
+583 TNNEF
-588 IDNKIMSSI
+588 IDNKIISSI

-657 NIKHN
+657 NIEHN

-690 VHKVINTT
+690 VRKVINTT

-775 ENTTL
+775 EDTTL
-780 KTKLDELVKNTA
+780 KTKLDELVKNTT

-800 NITTDKTDNISLSEE
+800 NITTDKTDNISLSKE

-869 LADYINKASH
+869 LANYINKASH

-901 KKVKEALE
+901 KKVREALE

-936 EQLLKEVKDI
+936 EQLLKEVKDT
-946 SKTNTAILNQDQQ
+946 SKTNAATLNQDPKKTEFPTEVTGKTVDNTLEQ
-959 TKTQPTNVID
+959 TLKQDKDPTPQTYENPTN
-969 TKVDITPEEQVK
+969 
-981 IKRKNEITNRI
+981 
-992 QEIDDKIVKITNE
+992 
-1005 KQQLESEI
+1005 
-1013 ETINKDNDSINEK
+1013 
-1026 IDELNK
+1026 
-1032 DLKVLTEELESLNK
+1032 
-1046 KLETVNEELDK
+1046 
-1057 SNAKIEQYKQE
+1057 
-1068 IEESQDFKNERST
+1068 
-1081 IRNGYVLINLSQ
+1081 
-1093 IKDRLSETYNKTT
+1093 
-1106 LVNSIENA
+1106 
-1114 DKTLIKIAFSIMSTP
+1114 
-1129 YGIDIN
+1129 
-1135 SKTYEIN
+1135 
-1142 EYTTIDDILTVIQNS
+1142 
-1157 INILENIIGYDKNS
+1157 
-1171 ISQSFIDKFYKG
+1171 
-1183 DEEQFII
+1183 
-1190 DVDRILPELSKKY
+1190 
-1203 IEIANNELNYE
+1203 
-1214 ISDNIYKDYIN
+1214 
-1225 LLPKNVIEEFIIS
+1225 
-1238 LQEEVKNTIEGI
+1238 
-1250 KDRIISYEGYVKKL
+1250 
-1264 KTQKEN
+1264 
-1270 IEKELENKVKEIES
+1270 
-1284 KTKDLKEAKKPLEK
+1284 LKEDP
-1298 SENTNNE
+1298 
-1305 NKTKIENVIKEK
+1305 TKQIGESYV
-1317 EKLTKERENLV
+1317 
-1328 NELTELNKQ
+1328 
-1337 QDNQTKLKQTPEQN
+1337 P
-1351 PGVVD
+1351 VVD
-1356 RTPENLNNDP
+1356 
-1366 TSRINDEQLPPDGPF
+1366 TSS
-1381 PTGEL
+1381 TGEL
-1386 PQPLGENPED
+1386 PQPLGENLED

-2022 KELANAFKVELTNI
+2022 RELANAFKVELTNI

-2363 EDKIVL
+2363 ENKIVL

-2472 KVLMDYLNGIDY
+2472 KVLMDYLNNIDY

-2547 NSVVNTKSPVEEEI
+2547 NSVVNTKSPVEGEI

-2566 PASNETPKEKTKIKR
+2566 PASNEIPKEKTKIKR

-2622 PYGVTFVDRMNTMA
+2622 PYGITFVDRMNTMA

>member
-88 NKIKADNQ
+88 NRIKADSQ

-106 MRIGLGELVLGTIGG
+106 MRIGLGELVLGFTGG
-121 FFNIVDGVVNS
+121 LFNIADGILNS
-132 FTGSYTLQDPIAK
+132 FTGSYTWQDPIAK
-145 FFNEKKEEL
+145 FFNKKKEEL
-154 DNAFEIYRKN
+154 DNAFEIYRNN
-164 PNKSFDV
+164 PNKSFDI

-212 VTNTLSKSAAK
+212 LTNTLSKNAAK
-223 ASVKVWDKLAKD
+223 LSVKTYDKLAKN

-255 WNKIYKDFAGATGMA
+255 WDKLYKDFAGSTGMA

-308 THEYEKF
+308 TNEYEKF

-320 ELKGLSSIEEMA
+320 ELKGLSIEEMA

-355 LQFRAVGGLASRAMK
+355 LQFRAVGGLASRATK
-370 RITTPRQRISAEN
+370 RITTPKQRISAEN
-383 IKRTLGGAKPEELIK
+383 IKRTLGGVKPEELIK

-418 IVTNLKLTEGIEE
+418 IATNLELTEGIEE

-465 EMWEQGFWGALGG
+465 EIWEQGFWGALGG
-478 IAFGAGAKQYYNIK
+478 IAFGAGAKQYNNIK

-525 KTIAEINK
+525 KIIAEINK
-533 LVDDITTIENGKNPY
+533 LVDDITTIENGRNPY
-548 TYQTNDVTGETKLG
+548 TYQTNDVTGETQIG

-588 IDNKIMSSI
+588 IDNKIMASI

-607 ILKSKQLDKYLHDKG
+607 ILESKQLDKYLHDKG
-622 VRKTASEKLI
+622 VRETASEKLI

-647 RYYLNEVEYN
+647 RYYLDEVEYN
-657 NIKHN
+657 NVENN
-662 NPFVTMLTA
+662 NPFVTMLAA
-671 SQLTREKMNI
+671 SQLTREKMQI
-681 DTTQTKLDN
+681 DSTKTKLDN
-690 VHKVINTT
+690 IDKIIEETRQ
-698 KTKEANAANVESN
+698 KEANAKNIDSTEF
-711 DVQTVIDNYHND
+711 QTAIDNFETEN
-723 ILINNIARHIIK
+723 LKVNIAKRIIDLK
-735 LDERINK
+735 NRIGR
-742 LDKLVKDKT
+742 LDKLVKDKS
-751 ISKEAAILY
+751 ISEEAAILY
-760 KQDYEKEKDNLQNII
+760 KQNYRKEIDKLRSIAQDKTLQDKI
-775 ENTTL
+775 
-780 KTKLDELVKNTA
+780 DELVNNTA
-792 DINLLKNL
+792 DLKID
-800 NITTDKTDNISLSEE
+800 NIIIDTNTDNIQLSEE
-815 LKDLIKTET
+815 LKSLIKTKA
-824 NLQITLA
+824 NLQITET
-831 QLNSSFNANSEGFKS
+831 QLDSAFDTTSKGLKS
-846 RYNEIAQAHDTFV
+846 RYKEIAKAHDTFI
-859 KNKIQDYFNI
+859 KNKIQDYFNA
-869 LADYINKASH
+869 LAEYINKAED
-879 KDSAYDRL
+879 KDKAYEDL
-887 IKYDKNDPNYPIFD
+887 INYNKYNPNDPIEDEYI
-901 KKVKEALE
+901 KEALE

-936 EQLLKEVKDI
+936 EQLLKKVKDI
-946 SKTNTAILNQDQQ
+946 SKIDAVILNQDPKNTKLPTDVTNKTVDNTQKQ
-959 TKTQPTNVID
+959 TSKQDKDPTDQTYENPTNPKEDPTKQIGETSVPVVD
-969 TKVDITPEEQVK
+969 TSSTGEQKQPAGKNLEDNYSEFPDGVNNQPEE
-981 IKRKNEITNRI
+981 R
-992 QEIDDKIVKITNE
+992 
-1005 KQQLESEI
+1005 
-1013 ETINKDNDSINEK
+1013 
-1026 IDELNK
+1026 
-1032 DLKVLTEELESLNK
+1032 
-1046 KLETVNEELDK
+1046 
-1057 SNAKIEQYKQE
+1057 
-1068 IEESQDFKNERST
+1068 
-1081 IRNGYVLINLSQ
+1081 
-1093 IKDRLSETYNKTT
+1093 
-1106 LVNSIENA
+1106 
-1114 DKTLIKIAFSIMSTP
+1114 
-1129 YGIDIN
+1129 
-1135 SKTYEIN
+1135 
-1142 EYTTIDDILTVIQNS
+1142 
-1157 INILENIIGYDKNS
+1157 
-1171 ISQSFIDKFYKG
+1171 
-1183 DEEQFII
+1183 
-1190 DVDRILPELSKKY
+1190 Y
-1203 IEIANNELNYE
+1203 I
-1214 ISDNIYKDYIN
+1214 
-1225 LLPKNVIEEFIIS
+1225 
-1238 LQEEVKNTIEGI
+1238 
-1250 KDRIISYEGYVKKL
+1250 
-1264 KTQKEN
+1264 
-1270 IEKELENKVKEIES
+1270 
-1284 KTKDLKEAKKPLEK
+1284 
-1298 SENTNNE
+1298 
-1305 NKTKIENVIKEK
+1305 
-1317 EKLTKERENLV
+1317 
-1328 NELTELNKQ
+1328 
-1337 QDNQTKLKQTPEQN
+1337 
-1351 PGVVD
+1351 
-1356 RTPENLNNDP
+1356 
-1366 TSRINDEQLPPDGPF
+1366 
-1381 PTGEL
+1381 
-1386 PQPLGENPED
+1386 
-1396 ESLVFPNGVDTQAE
+1396 GVDT
-1410 PEQNP
+1410 
-1415 GVDLYTIQ
+1415 YTIE

-1433 ISRIF
+1433 ISRLF

-1450 EGTKEYE
+1450 EGTKEFD
-1457 DLVEQLKTKVQEVLI
+1457 DLIEQFKPKVRNILT
-1472 ANNITNVSEDDLT
+1472 ANNMTNVSEDYLT
-1485 EQALRSYIDIIQNFS
+1485 EQILRSYIAIIKNFS

-1570 DTIHEETI
+1570 DTIHKETI
-1578 TTDKLINLYNVVS
+1578 TTDELINLYNVIS

-1615 AMSARQY
+1615 PMSASQY
-1622 IDLLS
+1622 IDWLS
-1627 KTRALHQ
+1627 KTRALNQ

-1675 NDKKTNIAN
+1675 KDKKTNVAN
-1684 TISFYVYYRTSNGK
+1684 TISFYVYYRTSDGK

-1732 DINPDGSFVLDT
+1732 DINSDGSFVLDT

-1767 VGKTKI
+1767 VGKTKV
-1773 YANAYSDV
+1773 YANVYGDA

-1788 DRKIAQ
+1788 DRRIAQ
-1794 EVNDLL
+1794 GVNDLL
-1800 TEEDINNILNNPQV
+1800 TEEDINSILNNPQV

-1831 EILTDREKVE
+1831 EVLTDREKVE

-1869 SDSITAN
+1869 SDNITAN

-1881 DSYNVWRTKVF
+1881 DSYNAWRTKVF

-1899 ELQKAIEETQEKKIK
+1899 ELQKAIEETQDNKIK
-1914 LKLDVDIIEVPNL
+1914 LKLDVDVVEVPNL
-1927 VSSRDQ
+1927 VNGRDQ
-1933 YQDIGEKGLAMNI
+1933 YQDIGEKGLAMN
-1946 TENPIVGVSSNKMQL
+1946 TAENPIVGVSSNKMHL
-1961 VDENGEV
+1961 VDENGNV
-1968 FGDITPQLP
+1968 FGNINPQLP
-1977 FSPNVNQIGFFI
+1977 FSPNSNQIGFFI
-1989 GKEEYRKQGI
+1989 GKEENRKQGV

-2008 PNNLFETDSTNNVA
+2008 PNNLFETDSTNDVA
-2022 KELANAFKVELTNI
+2022 RELAKAFKVELTNI

-2041 NTDKGGISFDELS
+2041 NTGQGGISFDELS
-2054 KRLNALLNFRNGI
+2054 KRFNALLNFRDGI

-2076 QKENSN
+2076 QNNNKNS
-2082 AITLIIG
+2082 ITLVIG
-2089 DDTNKRDDAN
+2089 DDTNKRDDKN
-2099 KKDNIAI
+2099 KTDNIAI
-2106 TFYKTNNDGTTSKT
+2106 TFYKTNTDGTTSKT
-2120 ISVAPKGFDTDPVY
+2120 ISVAPKGFYTDPIY
-2134 IGSRT
+2134 ISSRS
-2139 IRTNNTN
+2139 IYTNNK
-2146 LDILK
+2146 DRRIFD
-2151 GLTNSENKVD
+2151 GLINSSTKKVD

-2168 IIGIIESNI
+2168 IIEIIESNI

-2210 VLTMTLGSETFTF
+2210 ILTMTLGSETFTF

-2249 MSTSEVIFANGGF
+2249 MSTSQVIFANGGF

-2276 IDKTDKIN
+2276 IDKTDKVN
-2284 STLDEVRNTGKEFKR
+2284 STLDEVRNTGKRFTK
-2299 NNILYISKEY
+2299 NNLLYISKEY
-2309 DTINLLAKLGVPQPI
+2309 DTIDLLAKLGVPQPI

-2337 TPKTTVEVRPK
+2337 SPNTTVEVRPK

-2358 RYERR
+2358 RYERK

-2417 NELESIYEAFK
+2417 NELENIYEAFK
-2428 SYVEQ
+2428 SYAEQ

-2438 GIKLKEQILDVLEN
+2438 GVKLKEQILDVLEN

-2472 KVLMDYLNGIDY
+2472 KVLMDYLNRIDY

-2529 LGDILEKQNNNE
+2529 LGDILEKQNNN
-2541 VNSVNN
+2541 
-2547 NSVVNTKSPVEEEI
+2547 VVNPVDVANEVKGNPPVEEEI
-2561 PTEEQ
+2561 QAGEQ
-2566 PASNETPKEKTKIKR
+2566 PASDKTSKGETKTER
-2581 RKLSGVNSVEDLN
+2581 RKLSGVNPVEDLN
-2594 ESKSLTTTIQGTT
+2594 ERNSLTTTIQRTT

-2636 NRFNKEY
+2636 NKFNKEY

>member
-6 PNIDLFKIAED
+6 PNIDLFKIAKD

-121 FFNIVDGVVNS
+121 FFNIVDGVLNS
-132 FTGSYTLQDPIAK
+132 FTGSYTWQDPIAK

-164 PNKSFDV
+164 PNKSFDI

-240 NKISKLRSMEGRINK
+240 NKISKLRSIEGRINK
-255 WNKIYKDFAGATGMA
+255 WDKLYKDFAGATGMA

-277 NQMEANS
+277 NQIEANS
-284 VHDIVYSDSLENIK
+284 VYDIVYSDSLENIK

-308 THEYEKF
+308 TNEYEKF

-355 LQFRAVGGLASRAMK
+355 LQFRAVGGLASRATK

-418 IVTNLKLTEGIEE
+418 IATNLQLTEGIEE
-431 MWQGVYTEKGFE
+431 IWQGVYTEKGFE

-465 EMWEQGFWGALGG
+465 EIWEQGFWGALGG

-583 TINEF
+583 TNNEF
-588 IDNKIMSSI
+588 IDNKIISSI

-657 NIKHN
+657 NIEHN

-690 VHKVINTT
+690 VRKVINTT

-735 LDERINK
+735 LDERISK

-775 ENTTL
+775 EDTTL
-780 KTKLDELVKNTA
+780 KTKLDELVKNTT

-800 NITTDKTDNISLSEE
+800 NITTDKTDNISLSKE

-869 LADYINKASH
+869 LANYINKASH

-901 KKVKEALE
+901 KKVREALE

-923 TNSMNYMN
+923 TNSTNYMN

-936 EQLLKEVKDI
+936 EQLLKEVKDT
-946 SKTNTAILNQDQQ
+946 SKTNAATLNQDPKKTEFPTEVTGKTVDNTLEQ
-959 TKTQPTNVID
+959 TLKQDKDPTPQTYENPTN
-969 TKVDITPEEQVK
+969 
-981 IKRKNEITNRI
+981 
-992 QEIDDKIVKITNE
+992 
-1005 KQQLESEI
+1005 
-1013 ETINKDNDSINEK
+1013 
-1026 IDELNK
+1026 
-1032 DLKVLTEELESLNK
+1032 
-1046 KLETVNEELDK
+1046 
-1057 SNAKIEQYKQE
+1057 
-1068 IEESQDFKNERST
+1068 
-1081 IRNGYVLINLSQ
+1081 
-1093 IKDRLSETYNKTT
+1093 
-1106 LVNSIENA
+1106 
-1114 DKTLIKIAFSIMSTP
+1114 
-1129 YGIDIN
+1129 
-1135 SKTYEIN
+1135 
-1142 EYTTIDDILTVIQNS
+1142 
-1157 INILENIIGYDKNS
+1157 
-1171 ISQSFIDKFYKG
+1171 
-1183 DEEQFII
+1183 
-1190 DVDRILPELSKKY
+1190 
-1203 IEIANNELNYE
+1203 
-1214 ISDNIYKDYIN
+1214 
-1225 LLPKNVIEEFIIS
+1225 
-1238 LQEEVKNTIEGI
+1238 
-1250 KDRIISYEGYVKKL
+1250 
-1264 KTQKEN
+1264 
-1270 IEKELENKVKEIES
+1270 
-1284 KTKDLKEAKKPLEK
+1284 LKEDP
-1298 SENTNNE
+1298 
-1305 NKTKIENVIKEK
+1305 TKQIGESYV
-1317 EKLTKERENLV
+1317 
-1328 NELTELNKQ
+1328 
-1337 QDNQTKLKQTPEQN
+1337 P
-1351 PGVVD
+1351 VVD
-1356 RTPENLNNDP
+1356 
-1366 TSRINDEQLPPDGPF
+1366 TSS
-1381 PTGEL
+1381 TGEL
-1386 PQPLGENPED
+1386 PQPLGENLED

-1533 LEMFNNFLIEYAKS
+1533 LEMFNNFIIEYAKS

-1602 FKDIKLTGVNKFN
+1602 FKNIKLTGVNKFN

-1648 YKIQDPNLREV
+1648 YKIQDPNLREI

-2146 LDILK
+2146 LNILK

-2566 PASNETPKEKTKIKR
+2566 PASNEIPKEKTKIKR

-2622 PYGVTFVDRMNTMA
+2622 PYGITFVDRMNTMA

>member
-17 INNRGNIKDAT
+17 INNRGDIKDAT

-121 FFNIVDGVVNS
+121 FFNIADGVLNS
-132 FTGSYTLQDPIAK
+132 FTGSYTWQDPIAK

-164 PNKSFDV
+164 PNKSFDI

-240 NKISKLRSMEGRINK
+240 NKISKLRSIEGRINK
-255 WNKIYKDFAGATGMA
+255 WDKLYKDFAGATGMA

-277 NQMEANS
+277 NQIEANS
-284 VHDIVYSDSLENIK
+284 VYDIVYSDSLENIK

-308 THEYEKF
+308 TNEYEKF

-418 IVTNLKLTEGIEE
+418 IATNLQLTEGIEE
-431 MWQGVYTEKGFE
+431 IWQGVYTEKGFE

-548 TYQTNDVTGETKLG
+548 TYQTNDITGETKLG

-583 TINEF
+583 TNNEF
-588 IDNKIMSSI
+588 IDNKIISSI

-657 NIKHN
+657 NIEHN

-690 VHKVINTT
+690 VRKVINTT

-775 ENTTL
+775 EDTTL
-780 KTKLDELVKNTA
+780 KTKLDELVKNTT

-800 NITTDKTDNISLSEE
+800 NITTDKTDNISLSKE

-869 LADYINKASH
+869 LANYINKASH

-901 KKVKEALE
+901 KKVREALE

-936 EQLLKEVKDI
+936 EQLLKEVKDT
-946 SKTNTAILNQDQQ
+946 SKTNAATLNQDPKKTEFPTEVTGKTVDNTLEQ
-959 TKTQPTNVID
+959 TLKQDKDPTPQTYENPTN
-969 TKVDITPEEQVK
+969 
-981 IKRKNEITNRI
+981 
-992 QEIDDKIVKITNE
+992 
-1005 KQQLESEI
+1005 
-1013 ETINKDNDSINEK
+1013 
-1026 IDELNK
+1026 
-1032 DLKVLTEELESLNK
+1032 
-1046 KLETVNEELDK
+1046 
-1057 SNAKIEQYKQE
+1057 
-1068 IEESQDFKNERST
+1068 
-1081 IRNGYVLINLSQ
+1081 
-1093 IKDRLSETYNKTT
+1093 
-1106 LVNSIENA
+1106 
-1114 DKTLIKIAFSIMSTP
+1114 
-1129 YGIDIN
+1129 
-1135 SKTYEIN
+1135 
-1142 EYTTIDDILTVIQNS
+1142 
-1157 INILENIIGYDKNS
+1157 
-1171 ISQSFIDKFYKG
+1171 
-1183 DEEQFII
+1183 
-1190 DVDRILPELSKKY
+1190 
-1203 IEIANNELNYE
+1203 
-1214 ISDNIYKDYIN
+1214 
-1225 LLPKNVIEEFIIS
+1225 
-1238 LQEEVKNTIEGI
+1238 
-1250 KDRIISYEGYVKKL
+1250 
-1264 KTQKEN
+1264 
-1270 IEKELENKVKEIES
+1270 
-1284 KTKDLKEAKKPLEK
+1284 LKEDP
-1298 SENTNNE
+1298 
-1305 NKTKIENVIKEK
+1305 TKQIGESYV
-1317 EKLTKERENLV
+1317 
-1328 NELTELNKQ
+1328 
-1337 QDNQTKLKQTPEQN
+1337 P
-1351 PGVVD
+1351 VVD
-1356 RTPENLNNDP
+1356 
-1366 TSRINDEQLPPDGPF
+1366 TSS
-1381 PTGEL
+1381 TGEL
-1386 PQPLGENPED
+1386 PQPLGENLED

-1820 NIFKFTKQNAE
+1820 NIFKFTKRNAE
-1831 EILTDREKVE
+1831 EVLTDREKVE

-2022 KELANAFKVELTNI
+2022 RELANAFKVELTNI

-2363 EDKIVL
+2363 ENKIVL

-2472 KVLMDYLNGIDY
+2472 KVLMDYLNNIDY

-2547 NSVVNTKSPVEEEI
+2547 NSVVNTKSPVEGEI

-2566 PASNETPKEKTKIKR
+2566 PASNEIPKEKTKIKR

-2622 PYGVTFVDRMNTMA
+2622 PYGITFVDRMNTMA

>member
-6 PNIDLFKIAED
+6 PNIDLFKIAKD

-121 FFNIVDGVVNS
+121 FFNIVDGVLNS
-132 FTGSYTLQDPIAK
+132 FTGSYTWQDPIAK

-164 PNKSFDV
+164 PNKSFDI

-240 NKISKLRSMEGRINK
+240 NKISKLRSIEGRINK
-255 WNKIYKDFAGATGMA
+255 WDKLYKDFAGATGMA

-277 NQMEANS
+277 NQIEANS
-284 VHDIVYSDSLENIK
+284 VYDIVYSDSLENIK

-308 THEYEKF
+308 TNEYEKF

-418 IVTNLKLTEGIEE
+418 IATNLQLTEGIEE
-431 MWQGVYTEKGFE
+431 IWQGVYTEKGFE

-583 TINEF
+583 TNNEF
-588 IDNKIMSSI
+588 IDNKIISSI

-657 NIKHN
+657 NIEHN

-690 VHKVINTT
+690 VRKVINTT

-735 LDERINK
+735 LDERISK

-775 ENTTL
+775 EDTTL
-780 KTKLDELVKNTA
+780 KTKLDELVKNTT

-800 NITTDKTDNISLSEE
+800 NITTDKTDNISLSKE

-869 LADYINKASH
+869 LANYINKASH

-901 KKVKEALE
+901 KKVREALE

-936 EQLLKEVKDI
+936 EQLLKEVKDT
-946 SKTNTAILNQDQQ
+946 SKTNAATLNQDPKKTEFPTEVTGKTVDNTLEQ
-959 TKTQPTNVID
+959 TLKQDKDPTPQTYENPTN
-969 TKVDITPEEQVK
+969 
-981 IKRKNEITNRI
+981 
-992 QEIDDKIVKITNE
+992 
-1005 KQQLESEI
+1005 
-1013 ETINKDNDSINEK
+1013 
-1026 IDELNK
+1026 
-1032 DLKVLTEELESLNK
+1032 
-1046 KLETVNEELDK
+1046 
-1057 SNAKIEQYKQE
+1057 
-1068 IEESQDFKNERST
+1068 
-1081 IRNGYVLINLSQ
+1081 
-1093 IKDRLSETYNKTT
+1093 
-1106 LVNSIENA
+1106 
-1114 DKTLIKIAFSIMSTP
+1114 
-1129 YGIDIN
+1129 
-1135 SKTYEIN
+1135 
-1142 EYTTIDDILTVIQNS
+1142 
-1157 INILENIIGYDKNS
+1157 
-1171 ISQSFIDKFYKG
+1171 
-1183 DEEQFII
+1183 
-1190 DVDRILPELSKKY
+1190 
-1203 IEIANNELNYE
+1203 
-1214 ISDNIYKDYIN
+1214 
-1225 LLPKNVIEEFIIS
+1225 
-1238 LQEEVKNTIEGI
+1238 
-1250 KDRIISYEGYVKKL
+1250 
-1264 KTQKEN
+1264 
-1270 IEKELENKVKEIES
+1270 
-1284 KTKDLKEAKKPLEK
+1284 LKEDP
-1298 SENTNNE
+1298 
-1305 NKTKIENVIKEK
+1305 TKQIGESYV
-1317 EKLTKERENLV
+1317 
-1328 NELTELNKQ
+1328 
-1337 QDNQTKLKQTPEQN
+1337 P
-1351 PGVVD
+1351 VVD
-1356 RTPENLNNDP
+1356 
-1366 TSRINDEQLPPDGPF
+1366 TSS
-1381 PTGEL
+1381 TGEL
-1386 PQPLGENPED
+1386 PQPLGENLED

-1615 AMSARQY
+1615 AMSASQY

-1648 YKIQDPNLREV
+1648 YKIQDPNLREI

-1914 LKLDVDIIEVPNL
+1914 LKLDVDVIEVPNL

-2203 KSQDKAK
+2203 KSQDKTK

-2363 EDKIVL
+2363 ENKIVL

>member
-6 PNIDLFKIAED
+6 PNIDLFKIAKD

-121 FFNIVDGVVNS
+121 FFNIADGVLNS
-132 FTGSYTLQDPIAK
+132 FTGSYTWQDPIAK

-240 NKISKLRSMEGRINK
+240 NKISKLRSIEGRINK
-255 WNKIYKDFAGATGMA
+255 WDKLYKDFAGATGMA

-277 NQMEANS
+277 NQIEANS
-284 VHDIVYSDSLENIK
+284 VYDIVYSDSLENIK

-308 THEYEKF
+308 TNEYEKF

-418 IVTNLKLTEGIEE
+418 IATNLQLTEGIEE
-431 MWQGVYTEKGFE
+431 IWQGVYTEKGFE

-583 TINEF
+583 TNNEF
-588 IDNKIMSSI
+588 IDNKIISSI

-657 NIKHN
+657 NIEHN

-690 VHKVINTT
+690 VRKVINTT

-735 LDERINK
+735 LDERISK

-775 ENTTL
+775 EDTTL
-780 KTKLDELVKNTA
+780 KTKLDELVKNTT

-800 NITTDKTDNISLSEE
+800 NITTDKTDNISLSKE

-869 LADYINKASH
+869 LANYINKASH

-901 KKVKEALE
+901 KKVREALE

-923 TNSMNYMN
+923 TNSTNYMN

-936 EQLLKEVKDI
+936 EQLLKEVKDT
-946 SKTNTAILNQDQQ
+946 SKTNAATLNQDPKKTEFPTEVTGKTVDNTLEQ
-959 TKTQPTNVID
+959 TLKQDKDPTPQTYENPTN
-969 TKVDITPEEQVK
+969 
-981 IKRKNEITNRI
+981 
-992 QEIDDKIVKITNE
+992 
-1005 KQQLESEI
+1005 
-1013 ETINKDNDSINEK
+1013 
-1026 IDELNK
+1026 
-1032 DLKVLTEELESLNK
+1032 
-1046 KLETVNEELDK
+1046 
-1057 SNAKIEQYKQE
+1057 
-1068 IEESQDFKNERST
+1068 
-1081 IRNGYVLINLSQ
+1081 
-1093 IKDRLSETYNKTT
+1093 
-1106 LVNSIENA
+1106 
-1114 DKTLIKIAFSIMSTP
+1114 
-1129 YGIDIN
+1129 
-1135 SKTYEIN
+1135 
-1142 EYTTIDDILTVIQNS
+1142 
-1157 INILENIIGYDKNS
+1157 
-1171 ISQSFIDKFYKG
+1171 
-1183 DEEQFII
+1183 
-1190 DVDRILPELSKKY
+1190 
-1203 IEIANNELNYE
+1203 
-1214 ISDNIYKDYIN
+1214 
-1225 LLPKNVIEEFIIS
+1225 
-1238 LQEEVKNTIEGI
+1238 
-1250 KDRIISYEGYVKKL
+1250 
-1264 KTQKEN
+1264 
-1270 IEKELENKVKEIES
+1270 
-1284 KTKDLKEAKKPLEK
+1284 LKEDP
-1298 SENTNNE
+1298 
-1305 NKTKIENVIKEK
+1305 TKQIGESYV
-1317 EKLTKERENLV
+1317 
-1328 NELTELNKQ
+1328 
-1337 QDNQTKLKQTPEQN
+1337 P
-1351 PGVVD
+1351 VVD
-1356 RTPENLNNDP
+1356 
-1366 TSRINDEQLPPDGPF
+1366 TSS
-1381 PTGEL
+1381 TGEL
-1386 PQPLGENPED
+1386 PQPLGENLED

-1602 FKDIKLTGVNKFN
+1602 FKNIKLTGVNKFN

-2022 KELANAFKVELTNI
+2022 RELANAFKVELTNI

-2276 IDKTDKIN
+2276 INKTDKIN

-2363 EDKIVL
+2363 KDKIVL

-2566 PASNETPKEKTKIKR
+2566 PASNEIPKEKTKIKR

>member
-6 PNIDLFKIAED
+6 PNIDLFKIAKD

-121 FFNIVDGVVNS
+121 FFNIVDGVLNS
-132 FTGSYTLQDPIAK
+132 FTGSYTWQDPIAK

-164 PNKSFDV
+164 PNKSFDI

-240 NKISKLRSMEGRINK
+240 NKISKLRSIEGRINK
-255 WNKIYKDFAGATGMA
+255 WDKLYKDFAGATGMA

-277 NQMEANS
+277 NQIEANS

-308 THEYEKF
+308 TNEYEKF

-418 IVTNLKLTEGIEE
+418 IATNLQLTEGIEE
-431 MWQGVYTEKGFE
+431 IWQGVYTEKGFE

-465 EMWEQGFWGALGG
+465 EIWEQGFWGALGG

-583 TINEF
+583 TNNEF
-588 IDNKIMSSI
+588 IDNKIISSI

-657 NIKHN
+657 NIEHN

-690 VHKVINTT
+690 VRKVINTT

-775 ENTTL
+775 EDTTL
-780 KTKLDELVKNTA
+780 KTKLDELVKNTT

-800 NITTDKTDNISLSEE
+800 NITTDKTDNISLSKE

-901 KKVKEALE
+901 KKVREALE

-936 EQLLKEVKDI
+936 EQLLKEVKDT
-946 SKTNTAILNQDQQ
+946 SKTNAATLNQDPKKTEFPTEVTGKTVDNTLEQ
-959 TKTQPTNVID
+959 TLKQDKDPTPQTYENPTN
-969 TKVDITPEEQVK
+969 
-981 IKRKNEITNRI
+981 
-992 QEIDDKIVKITNE
+992 
-1005 KQQLESEI
+1005 
-1013 ETINKDNDSINEK
+1013 
-1026 IDELNK
+1026 
-1032 DLKVLTEELESLNK
+1032 
-1046 KLETVNEELDK
+1046 
-1057 SNAKIEQYKQE
+1057 
-1068 IEESQDFKNERST
+1068 
-1081 IRNGYVLINLSQ
+1081 
-1093 IKDRLSETYNKTT
+1093 
-1106 LVNSIENA
+1106 
-1114 DKTLIKIAFSIMSTP
+1114 
-1129 YGIDIN
+1129 
-1135 SKTYEIN
+1135 
-1142 EYTTIDDILTVIQNS
+1142 
-1157 INILENIIGYDKNS
+1157 
-1171 ISQSFIDKFYKG
+1171 
-1183 DEEQFII
+1183 
-1190 DVDRILPELSKKY
+1190 
-1203 IEIANNELNYE
+1203 
-1214 ISDNIYKDYIN
+1214 
-1225 LLPKNVIEEFIIS
+1225 
-1238 LQEEVKNTIEGI
+1238 
-1250 KDRIISYEGYVKKL
+1250 
-1264 KTQKEN
+1264 
-1270 IEKELENKVKEIES
+1270 
-1284 KTKDLKEAKKPLEK
+1284 LKEDP
-1298 SENTNNE
+1298 
-1305 NKTKIENVIKEK
+1305 TKQIGESYV
-1317 EKLTKERENLV
+1317 
-1328 NELTELNKQ
+1328 
-1337 QDNQTKLKQTPEQN
+1337 P
-1351 PGVVD
+1351 VVD
-1356 RTPENLNNDP
+1356 
-1366 TSRINDEQLPPDGPF
+1366 TSS
-1381 PTGEL
+1381 TGEL
-1386 PQPLGENPED
+1386 PQPLGENLED

-1648 YKIQDPNLREV
+1648 YKIQDPNLREI

-2547 NSVVNTKSPVEEEI
+2547 NSVVNTKSPVEGEI

-2622 PYGVTFVDRMNTMA
+2622 PYGITFVDRMNTMA

>member
-6 PNIDLFKIAED
+6 PNIDLFKIAKD

-121 FFNIVDGVVNS
+121 FFNIVDGVLNS
-132 FTGSYTLQDPIAK
+132 FTGSYTWQDPIAK

-164 PNKSFDV
+164 QNKSFDI

-240 NKISKLRSMEGRINK
+240 NKISKLRSIEGRINK
-255 WNKIYKDFAGATGMA
+255 WDKLYKDFAGATGMA

-277 NQMEANS
+277 NQIEANS
-284 VHDIVYSDSLENIK
+284 VYDIVYSDSLENIK

-308 THEYEKF
+308 TNEYEKF

-355 LQFRAVGGLASRAMK
+355 LQFRAVGGLASRATK

-418 IVTNLKLTEGIEE
+418 IATNLQLTEGIEE
-431 MWQGVYTEKGFE
+431 IWQGVYTEKGFE

-583 TINEF
+583 TNNEF
-588 IDNKIMSSI
+588 IDNKIISSI

-657 NIKHN
+657 NIEHN

-690 VHKVINTT
+690 VRKVINTT

-735 LDERINK
+735 LDERISK

-775 ENTTL
+775 EDTTL
-780 KTKLDELVKNTA
+780 KTKLDELVKNTT

-800 NITTDKTDNISLSEE
+800 NITTDKTDNISLSKE

-869 LADYINKASH
+869 LANYINKASH

-901 KKVKEALE
+901 KKVREALE

-936 EQLLKEVKDI
+936 EQLLKEVKDT
-946 SKTNTAILNQDQQ
+946 SKTNAATLNQDPKKTEFPTEVTGKTVDNTLEQ
-959 TKTQPTNVID
+959 TLKQDKDPTPQTYENPTN
-969 TKVDITPEEQVK
+969 
-981 IKRKNEITNRI
+981 
-992 QEIDDKIVKITNE
+992 
-1005 KQQLESEI
+1005 
-1013 ETINKDNDSINEK
+1013 
-1026 IDELNK
+1026 
-1032 DLKVLTEELESLNK
+1032 
-1046 KLETVNEELDK
+1046 
-1057 SNAKIEQYKQE
+1057 
-1068 IEESQDFKNERST
+1068 
-1081 IRNGYVLINLSQ
+1081 
-1093 IKDRLSETYNKTT
+1093 
-1106 LVNSIENA
+1106 
-1114 DKTLIKIAFSIMSTP
+1114 
-1129 YGIDIN
+1129 
-1135 SKTYEIN
+1135 
-1142 EYTTIDDILTVIQNS
+1142 
-1157 INILENIIGYDKNS
+1157 
-1171 ISQSFIDKFYKG
+1171 
-1183 DEEQFII
+1183 
-1190 DVDRILPELSKKY
+1190 
-1203 IEIANNELNYE
+1203 
-1214 ISDNIYKDYIN
+1214 
-1225 LLPKNVIEEFIIS
+1225 
-1238 LQEEVKNTIEGI
+1238 
-1250 KDRIISYEGYVKKL
+1250 
-1264 KTQKEN
+1264 
-1270 IEKELENKVKEIES
+1270 
-1284 KTKDLKEAKKPLEK
+1284 LKEDP
-1298 SENTNNE
+1298 
-1305 NKTKIENVIKEK
+1305 TKQIGESYV
-1317 EKLTKERENLV
+1317 
-1328 NELTELNKQ
+1328 
-1337 QDNQTKLKQTPEQN
+1337 P
-1351 PGVVD
+1351 VVD
-1356 RTPENLNNDP
+1356 
-1366 TSRINDEQLPPDGPF
+1366 TSS
-1381 PTGEL
+1381 TGEL
-1386 PQPLGENPED
+1386 PQPLGENLED

-1533 LEMFNNFLIEYAKS
+1533 LEMFNNFIIEYAKS

-1578 TTDKLINLYNVVS
+1578 TTDELINLYNAVS

-1684 TISFYVYYRTSNGK
+1684 TISFYVYYKTSNGK

-1914 LKLDVDIIEVPNL
+1914 LKLDVDVIEVPNL

-2146 LDILK
+2146 LNILK

-2363 EDKIVL
+2363 ENKIVL

-2622 PYGVTFVDRMNTMA
+2622 PYGITFVDRMNTMA

>member
-6 PNIDLFKIAED
+6 PNIDLFKIAKD

-121 FFNIVDGVVNS
+121 FFNIVDGVLNS
-132 FTGSYTLQDPIAK
+132 FTGSYTWQDPIAK

-240 NKISKLRSMEGRINK
+240 NKISKLRSIEGRINK
-255 WNKIYKDFAGATGMA
+255 WDKLYKDFAGATGMA

-277 NQMEANS
+277 NQIEANS
-284 VHDIVYSDSLENIK
+284 VYDIVYSDSLENIK

-308 THEYEKF
+308 TNEYEKF

-418 IVTNLKLTEGIEE
+418 IATNLQLTEGIEE
-431 MWQGVYTEKGFE
+431 IWQGVYTEKGFE

-583 TINEF
+583 TNNEF
-588 IDNKIMSSI
+588 IDNKIISSI

-657 NIKHN
+657 NIEHN

-690 VHKVINTT
+690 VRKVINTT

-735 LDERINK
+735 LDERISK

-775 ENTTL
+775 EDTTL
-780 KTKLDELVKNTA
+780 KTKLDELVKNTT

-800 NITTDKTDNISLSEE
+800 NITTDKTDNISLSKE

-869 LADYINKASH
+869 LANYINKASH

-901 KKVKEALE
+901 KKVREALE

-923 TNSMNYMN
+923 TNSTNYMN

-936 EQLLKEVKDI
+936 EQLLKEVKDT
-946 SKTNTAILNQDQQ
+946 SKTNAATLNQDPKKTEFPTEVTGKTVDNTLEQ
-959 TKTQPTNVID
+959 TLKQDKDPTPQTYENPTNLKED
-969 TKVDITPEEQVK
+969 PTK
-981 IKRKNEITNRI
+981 
-992 QEIDDKIVKITNE
+992 
-1005 KQQLESEI
+1005 
-1013 ETINKDNDSINEK
+1013 
-1026 IDELNK
+1026 
-1032 DLKVLTEELESLNK
+1032 
-1046 KLETVNEELDK
+1046 
-1057 SNAKIEQYKQE
+1057 
-1068 IEESQDFKNERST
+1068 
-1081 IRNGYVLINLSQ
+1081 Q
-1093 IKDRLSETYNKTT
+1093 IGETY
-1106 LVNSIENA
+1106 V
-1114 DKTLIKIAFSIMSTP
+1114 P
-1129 YGIDIN
+1129 
-1135 SKTYEIN
+1135 
-1142 EYTTIDDILTVIQNS
+1142 
-1157 INILENIIGYDKNS
+1157 
-1171 ISQSFIDKFYKG
+1171 
-1183 DEEQFII
+1183 
-1190 DVDRILPELSKKY
+1190 
-1203 IEIANNELNYE
+1203 
-1214 ISDNIYKDYIN
+1214 
-1225 LLPKNVIEEFIIS
+1225 
-1238 LQEEVKNTIEGI
+1238 
-1250 KDRIISYEGYVKKL
+1250 
-1264 KTQKEN
+1264 
-1270 IEKELENKVKEIES
+1270 
-1284 KTKDLKEAKKPLEK
+1284 
-1298 SENTNNE
+1298 
-1305 NKTKIENVIKEK
+1305 
-1317 EKLTKERENLV
+1317 
-1328 NELTELNKQ
+1328 
-1337 QDNQTKLKQTPEQN
+1337 
-1351 PGVVD
+1351 VVD
-1356 RTPENLNNDP
+1356 
-1366 TSRINDEQLPPDGPF
+1366 TSS
-1381 PTGEL
+1381 TGEL
-1386 PQPLGENPED
+1386 PQPLGENLED

-1533 LEMFNNFLIEYAKS
+1533 LEMFNNFIIEYAKS

-1602 FKDIKLTGVNKFN
+1602 FKNIKLTGVNKFN

-1648 YKIQDPNLREV
+1648 YKIQDPNLREI

-1684 TISFYVYYRTSNGK
+1684 TISFYVYYKTSNGK

-2120 ISVAPKGFDTDPVY
+2120 ISIAPKGFDTDPVY

-2146 LDILK
+2146 LNILK

-2223 NGGIGS
+2223 NGDIGS

-2363 EDKIVL
+2363 KDKIVL

-2561 PTEEQ
+2561 PIEEQ

-2622 PYGVTFVDRMNTMA
+2622 PYGITFVDRMNTMA

>member
-6 PNIDLFKIAED
+6 PNIDLFKIAKD
-17 INNRGNIKDAT
+17 INDRGNIKDAT

-121 FFNIVDGVVNS
+121 FFNIVDGVLNS
-132 FTGSYTLQDPIAK
+132 FTGSYTWQDPIAK

-164 PNKSFDV
+164 PNKSFDI

-240 NKISKLRSMEGRINK
+240 NKISKLRSIEGRINK
-255 WNKIYKDFAGATGMA
+255 WDKLYKDFAGATGMA

-277 NQMEANS
+277 NQIEANS
-284 VHDIVYSDSLENIK
+284 VYDIVYSDSLENIK

-308 THEYEKF
+308 TNEYEKF

-418 IVTNLKLTEGIEE
+418 IATNLQLTEGIEE
-431 MWQGVYTEKGFE
+431 IWQGVYTEKGFE

-465 EMWEQGFWGALGG
+465 EIWEQGFWGALGG
-478 IAFGAGAKQYYNIK
+478 IAFGAGAKQVNNIK

-622 VRKTASEKLI
+622 VRETTSEKLI

-657 NIKHN
+657 NIEHN

-690 VHKVINTT
+690 VRKVINTT

-735 LDERINK
+735 LDERISK

-775 ENTTL
+775 EDTTL
-780 KTKLDELVKNTA
+780 KTKLDELVKNTT

-800 NITTDKTDNISLSEE
+800 NITTDKTDNISLSKE

-869 LADYINKASH
+869 LANYINKASH

-901 KKVKEALE
+901 KKVREALE

-936 EQLLKEVKDI
+936 EQLLKEVKDT
-946 SKTNTAILNQDQQ
+946 SKTNAATLNQDPKKTEFPTEVTGKTVDNTLEQ
-959 TKTQPTNVID
+959 TLKQDKDPTPQTYENPTN
-969 TKVDITPEEQVK
+969 
-981 IKRKNEITNRI
+981 
-992 QEIDDKIVKITNE
+992 
-1005 KQQLESEI
+1005 
-1013 ETINKDNDSINEK
+1013 
-1026 IDELNK
+1026 
-1032 DLKVLTEELESLNK
+1032 
-1046 KLETVNEELDK
+1046 
-1057 SNAKIEQYKQE
+1057 
-1068 IEESQDFKNERST
+1068 
-1081 IRNGYVLINLSQ
+1081 
-1093 IKDRLSETYNKTT
+1093 
-1106 LVNSIENA
+1106 
-1114 DKTLIKIAFSIMSTP
+1114 
-1129 YGIDIN
+1129 
-1135 SKTYEIN
+1135 
-1142 EYTTIDDILTVIQNS
+1142 
-1157 INILENIIGYDKNS
+1157 
-1171 ISQSFIDKFYKG
+1171 
-1183 DEEQFII
+1183 
-1190 DVDRILPELSKKY
+1190 
-1203 IEIANNELNYE
+1203 
-1214 ISDNIYKDYIN
+1214 
-1225 LLPKNVIEEFIIS
+1225 
-1238 LQEEVKNTIEGI
+1238 
-1250 KDRIISYEGYVKKL
+1250 
-1264 KTQKEN
+1264 
-1270 IEKELENKVKEIES
+1270 
-1284 KTKDLKEAKKPLEK
+1284 LKEDP
-1298 SENTNNE
+1298 
-1305 NKTKIENVIKEK
+1305 TKQIGESYV
-1317 EKLTKERENLV
+1317 
-1328 NELTELNKQ
+1328 
-1337 QDNQTKLKQTPEQN
+1337 P
-1351 PGVVD
+1351 VVD
-1356 RTPENLNNDP
+1356 
-1366 TSRINDEQLPPDGPF
+1366 TSS
-1381 PTGEL
+1381 TGEL

-1396 ESLVFPNGVDTQAE
+1396 ESLVFPNGVDIQVE

-1578 TTDKLINLYNVVS
+1578 TTDELINLYNAVS

-1627 KTRALHQ
+1627 KTRTLHQ

-2022 KELANAFKVELTNI
+2022 RELANAFKVELTNI

-2203 KSQDKAK
+2203 KSQDKTK

-2348 NARKQYNETA
+2348 NARKQHNETA

-2363 EDKIVL
+2363 KDKIVL

>member
-240 NKISKLRSMEGRINK
+240 NKISKLRSIEGRINK
-255 WNKIYKDFAGATGMA
+255 WDKLYKDFAGATGMA

-277 NQMEANS
+277 NQIEANS
-284 VHDIVYSDSLENIK
+284 VYDIVYSDSLENIK

-308 THEYEKF
+308 TNEYEKF

-418 IVTNLKLTEGIEE
+418 IATNLQLTEGIEE
-431 MWQGVYTEKGFE
+431 IWQGVYTEKGFE

-465 EMWEQGFWGALGG
+465 EIWEQGFWGALGG

-583 TINEF
+583 TNNEF
-588 IDNKIMSSI
+588 IDNKIISSI

-657 NIKHN
+657 NIEHN

-690 VHKVINTT
+690 VRKVINTT

-775 ENTTL
+775 EDTTL
-780 KTKLDELVKNTA
+780 KTKLDELVKNTT

-800 NITTDKTDNISLSEE
+800 NITTDKTNNISLSKE

-869 LADYINKASH
+869 LANYINKASH

-901 KKVKEALE
+901 KKVREALE

-936 EQLLKEVKDI
+936 EQLLKEVKDT
-946 SKTNTAILNQDQQ
+946 SKTNAATLNQDPKKTEFPTEVTGKTVDNTLEQ
-959 TKTQPTNVID
+959 TLKQDKDPTPQTYENPTN
-969 TKVDITPEEQVK
+969 
-981 IKRKNEITNRI
+981 
-992 QEIDDKIVKITNE
+992 
-1005 KQQLESEI
+1005 
-1013 ETINKDNDSINEK
+1013 
-1026 IDELNK
+1026 
-1032 DLKVLTEELESLNK
+1032 
-1046 KLETVNEELDK
+1046 
-1057 SNAKIEQYKQE
+1057 
-1068 IEESQDFKNERST
+1068 
-1081 IRNGYVLINLSQ
+1081 
-1093 IKDRLSETYNKTT
+1093 
-1106 LVNSIENA
+1106 
-1114 DKTLIKIAFSIMSTP
+1114 
-1129 YGIDIN
+1129 
-1135 SKTYEIN
+1135 
-1142 EYTTIDDILTVIQNS
+1142 
-1157 INILENIIGYDKNS
+1157 
-1171 ISQSFIDKFYKG
+1171 
-1183 DEEQFII
+1183 
-1190 DVDRILPELSKKY
+1190 
-1203 IEIANNELNYE
+1203 
-1214 ISDNIYKDYIN
+1214 
-1225 LLPKNVIEEFIIS
+1225 
-1238 LQEEVKNTIEGI
+1238 
-1250 KDRIISYEGYVKKL
+1250 
-1264 KTQKEN
+1264 
-1270 IEKELENKVKEIES
+1270 
-1284 KTKDLKEAKKPLEK
+1284 LKEDP
-1298 SENTNNE
+1298 
-1305 NKTKIENVIKEK
+1305 TKQIGESYV
-1317 EKLTKERENLV
+1317 
-1328 NELTELNKQ
+1328 
-1337 QDNQTKLKQTPEQN
+1337 P
-1351 PGVVD
+1351 VVD
-1356 RTPENLNNDP
+1356 
-1366 TSRINDEQLPPDGPF
+1366 TSS
-1381 PTGEL
+1381 TGEL
-1386 PQPLGENPED
+1386 PQPLGENLED

-1533 LEMFNNFLIEYAKS
+1533 LEMFNNFIIEYAKS

-1602 FKDIKLTGVNKFN
+1602 FKNIKLTGVNKFN

-1914 LKLDVDIIEVPNL
+1914 LKLDVDVIEVPNL

-2210 VLTMTLGSETFTF
+2210 VLTMTLGSKTFTF

>member
-6 PNIDLFKIAED
+6 PNIDLFKIAKD

-121 FFNIVDGVVNS
+121 FFNIADGVLNS
-132 FTGSYTLQDPIAK
+132 FTGSYTWQDPIAK

-240 NKISKLRSMEGRINK
+240 NKISKLRSIEGRINK
-255 WNKIYKDFAGATGMA
+255 WDKLYKDFAGATGMA

-277 NQMEANS
+277 NQIEANS
-284 VHDIVYSDSLENIK
+284 VYDIVYSDSLENIK

-308 THEYEKF
+308 TNEYEKF

-418 IVTNLKLTEGIEE
+418 IATNLQLTEGIEE
-431 MWQGVYTEKGFE
+431 IWQGVYTEKGFE

-583 TINEF
+583 TNNEF
-588 IDNKIMSSI
+588 IDNKIISSI

-657 NIKHN
+657 NIEHN

-690 VHKVINTT
+690 VRKVINTT

-735 LDERINK
+735 LDERISK

-775 ENTTL
+775 EDTTL
-780 KTKLDELVKNTA
+780 KTKLDELVKNTT

-869 LADYINKASH
+869 LANYINKASH

-901 KKVKEALE
+901 KKVREALE

-923 TNSMNYMN
+923 TNSTNYMN

-936 EQLLKEVKDI
+936 EQLLKEVKDT
-946 SKTNTAILNQDQQ
+946 SKTNAATLNQDPKKTEFPTEVTGKTVDNTLEQ
-959 TKTQPTNVID
+959 TLKQDKDPTPQTYENPTN
-969 TKVDITPEEQVK
+969 
-981 IKRKNEITNRI
+981 
-992 QEIDDKIVKITNE
+992 
-1005 KQQLESEI
+1005 
-1013 ETINKDNDSINEK
+1013 
-1026 IDELNK
+1026 
-1032 DLKVLTEELESLNK
+1032 
-1046 KLETVNEELDK
+1046 
-1057 SNAKIEQYKQE
+1057 
-1068 IEESQDFKNERST
+1068 
-1081 IRNGYVLINLSQ
+1081 
-1093 IKDRLSETYNKTT
+1093 
-1106 LVNSIENA
+1106 
-1114 DKTLIKIAFSIMSTP
+1114 
-1129 YGIDIN
+1129 
-1135 SKTYEIN
+1135 
-1142 EYTTIDDILTVIQNS
+1142 
-1157 INILENIIGYDKNS
+1157 
-1171 ISQSFIDKFYKG
+1171 
-1183 DEEQFII
+1183 
-1190 DVDRILPELSKKY
+1190 
-1203 IEIANNELNYE
+1203 
-1214 ISDNIYKDYIN
+1214 
-1225 LLPKNVIEEFIIS
+1225 
-1238 LQEEVKNTIEGI
+1238 
-1250 KDRIISYEGYVKKL
+1250 
-1264 KTQKEN
+1264 
-1270 IEKELENKVKEIES
+1270 
-1284 KTKDLKEAKKPLEK
+1284 LKEDP
-1298 SENTNNE
+1298 
-1305 NKTKIENVIKEK
+1305 TKQIGESYV
-1317 EKLTKERENLV
+1317 
-1328 NELTELNKQ
+1328 
-1337 QDNQTKLKQTPEQN
+1337 P
-1351 PGVVD
+1351 VVD
-1356 RTPENLNNDP
+1356 
-1366 TSRINDEQLPPDGPF
+1366 TSS
-1381 PTGEL
+1381 TGEL
-1386 PQPLGENPED
+1386 PQPLGENLED

-1602 FKDIKLTGVNKFN
+1602 FKNIKLTGVNKFN

-1820 NIFKFTKQNAE
+1820 NIFKFTKRNAE
-1831 EILTDREKVE
+1831 EVLTDREKVE

-2022 KELANAFKVELTNI
+2022 RELANAFKVELTNI

-2276 IDKTDKIN
+2276 INKTDKIN

-2363 EDKIVL
+2363 KDKIVL

-2566 PASNETPKEKTKIKR
+2566 PASNEIPKEKTKIKR

>member
-240 NKISKLRSMEGRINK
+240 NKISKLRSIEGRINK
-255 WNKIYKDFAGATGMA
+255 WDKLYKDFAGATGMA

-277 NQMEANS
+277 NQIEANS
-284 VHDIVYSDSLENIK
+284 VYDIVYSDSLENIK

-308 THEYEKF
+308 TNEYEKF

-320 ELKGLSSIEEMA
+320 ELKELSSIEEMA

-418 IVTNLKLTEGIEE
+418 IATNLQLTEGIEE
-431 MWQGVYTEKGFE
+431 IWQGVYTEKGFE

-465 EMWEQGFWGALGG
+465 EIWEQGFWGALGG

-583 TINEF
+583 TNNEF
-588 IDNKIMSSI
+588 IDNKIISSI

-657 NIKHN
+657 NIEHN

-690 VHKVINTT
+690 VRKVINTT

-775 ENTTL
+775 EDTTL
-780 KTKLDELVKNTA
+780 KTKLDELVKNTT

-800 NITTDKTDNISLSEE
+800 NITTDKTNNISLSKE

-869 LADYINKASH
+869 LANYINKASH

-901 KKVKEALE
+901 KKVREALE

-936 EQLLKEVKDI
+936 EQLLKEVKDT
-946 SKTNTAILNQDQQ
+946 SKTNAATLNQDPKKTEFPTEVTGKTVDNTLEQ
-959 TKTQPTNVID
+959 TLKQDKDPTPQTYENPTN
-969 TKVDITPEEQVK
+969 
-981 IKRKNEITNRI
+981 
-992 QEIDDKIVKITNE
+992 
-1005 KQQLESEI
+1005 
-1013 ETINKDNDSINEK
+1013 
-1026 IDELNK
+1026 
-1032 DLKVLTEELESLNK
+1032 
-1046 KLETVNEELDK
+1046 
-1057 SNAKIEQYKQE
+1057 
-1068 IEESQDFKNERST
+1068 
-1081 IRNGYVLINLSQ
+1081 
-1093 IKDRLSETYNKTT
+1093 
-1106 LVNSIENA
+1106 
-1114 DKTLIKIAFSIMSTP
+1114 
-1129 YGIDIN
+1129 
-1135 SKTYEIN
+1135 
-1142 EYTTIDDILTVIQNS
+1142 
-1157 INILENIIGYDKNS
+1157 
-1171 ISQSFIDKFYKG
+1171 
-1183 DEEQFII
+1183 
-1190 DVDRILPELSKKY
+1190 
-1203 IEIANNELNYE
+1203 
-1214 ISDNIYKDYIN
+1214 
-1225 LLPKNVIEEFIIS
+1225 
-1238 LQEEVKNTIEGI
+1238 
-1250 KDRIISYEGYVKKL
+1250 
-1264 KTQKEN
+1264 
-1270 IEKELENKVKEIES
+1270 
-1284 KTKDLKEAKKPLEK
+1284 LKEDP
-1298 SENTNNE
+1298 
-1305 NKTKIENVIKEK
+1305 TKQIGESYV
-1317 EKLTKERENLV
+1317 
-1328 NELTELNKQ
+1328 
-1337 QDNQTKLKQTPEQN
+1337 P
-1351 PGVVD
+1351 VVD
-1356 RTPENLNNDP
+1356 
-1366 TSRINDEQLPPDGPF
+1366 TSS
-1381 PTGEL
+1381 TGEL
-1386 PQPLGENPED
+1386 PQPLGENLED

-1533 LEMFNNFLIEYAKS
+1533 LEMFNNFIIEYAKS

-1602 FKDIKLTGVNKFN
+1602 FKNIKLTGVNKFN

-1914 LKLDVDIIEVPNL
+1914 LKLDVDVIEVPNL

-2210 VLTMTLGSETFTF
+2210 VLTMTLGSKTFTF

-2309 DTINLLAKLGVPQPI
+2309 DTINLLAKLGIPQPI

>member
-6 PNIDLFKIAED
+6 PNIDLFKIAKD

-106 MRIGLGELVLGTIGG
+106 MKIGLGELVLGTIGG
-121 FFNIVDGVVNS
+121 FFNIVDGVLNS
-132 FTGSYTLQDPIAK
+132 FTGSYTWQDPIAK

-164 PNKSFDV
+164 PNKSFDI

-240 NKISKLRSMEGRINK
+240 NKISKLRSIEGRINK
-255 WNKIYKDFAGATGMA
+255 WDKLYKDFAGATGMA

-277 NQMEANS
+277 NQIEANS
-284 VHDIVYSDSLENIK
+284 VYDIVYSDSLENIK

-308 THEYEKF
+308 TNEYEKF

-418 IVTNLKLTEGIEE
+418 IATNLQLTEGIEE
-431 MWQGVYTEKGFE
+431 IWQGVYTEKGFE

-465 EMWEQGFWGALGG
+465 EIWEQGFWGALGG

-583 TINEF
+583 TNNEF
-588 IDNKIMSSI
+588 IDNKIISSI

-657 NIKHN
+657 NIEHN

-690 VHKVINTT
+690 VRKVINTT

-735 LDERINK
+735 LDERISK

-775 ENTTL
+775 EDTTL
-780 KTKLDELVKNTA
+780 KTKLDELVKNTT

-800 NITTDKTDNISLSEE
+800 NITTDKTDNISLSKE

-869 LADYINKASH
+869 LANYINKASH

-901 KKVKEALE
+901 KKVREALE

-923 TNSMNYMN
+923 TNSTNYMN

-936 EQLLKEVKDI
+936 EQLLKEVKDT
-946 SKTNTAILNQDQQ
+946 SKTNAATLNQDPKKTEFPTEVTGKTVDNTLEQ
-959 TKTQPTNVID
+959 TLKQDKDPTPQTYENPTN
-969 TKVDITPEEQVK
+969 
-981 IKRKNEITNRI
+981 
-992 QEIDDKIVKITNE
+992 
-1005 KQQLESEI
+1005 
-1013 ETINKDNDSINEK
+1013 
-1026 IDELNK
+1026 
-1032 DLKVLTEELESLNK
+1032 
-1046 KLETVNEELDK
+1046 
-1057 SNAKIEQYKQE
+1057 
-1068 IEESQDFKNERST
+1068 
-1081 IRNGYVLINLSQ
+1081 
-1093 IKDRLSETYNKTT
+1093 
-1106 LVNSIENA
+1106 
-1114 DKTLIKIAFSIMSTP
+1114 
-1129 YGIDIN
+1129 
-1135 SKTYEIN
+1135 
-1142 EYTTIDDILTVIQNS
+1142 
-1157 INILENIIGYDKNS
+1157 
-1171 ISQSFIDKFYKG
+1171 
-1183 DEEQFII
+1183 
-1190 DVDRILPELSKKY
+1190 
-1203 IEIANNELNYE
+1203 
-1214 ISDNIYKDYIN
+1214 
-1225 LLPKNVIEEFIIS
+1225 
-1238 LQEEVKNTIEGI
+1238 
-1250 KDRIISYEGYVKKL
+1250 
-1264 KTQKEN
+1264 
-1270 IEKELENKVKEIES
+1270 
-1284 KTKDLKEAKKPLEK
+1284 LKEDP
-1298 SENTNNE
+1298 
-1305 NKTKIENVIKEK
+1305 TKQIGESYV
-1317 EKLTKERENLV
+1317 
-1328 NELTELNKQ
+1328 
-1337 QDNQTKLKQTPEQN
+1337 P
-1351 PGVVD
+1351 VVD
-1356 RTPENLNNDP
+1356 
-1366 TSRINDEQLPPDGPF
+1366 TSS
-1381 PTGEL
+1381 TGEL
-1386 PQPLGENPED
+1386 PQPLGENLED

-1533 LEMFNNFLIEYAKS
+1533 LEMFNNFIIEYAKS

-1602 FKDIKLTGVNKFN
+1602 FKNIKLTGVNKFN

-1648 YKIQDPNLREV
+1648 YKIQDPNLREI

-2022 KELANAFKVELTNI
+2022 RELANAFKVELTNI

>member
-6 PNIDLFKIAED
+6 PNIDLFKIAKD

-121 FFNIVDGVVNS
+121 FFNIVDGVLNS
-132 FTGSYTLQDPIAK
+132 FTGSYTWQDPIAK

-164 PNKSFDV
+164 PNKSFDI

-240 NKISKLRSMEGRINK
+240 NKISKLRSIEGRINK
-255 WNKIYKDFAGATGMA
+255 WDKLYKDFAGATGMA

-277 NQMEANS
+277 NQIEANS
-284 VHDIVYSDSLENIK
+284 VYDIVYSDSLENIK

-308 THEYEKF
+308 TNEYEKF

-418 IVTNLKLTEGIEE
+418 IATNLQLTEGIEE
-431 MWQGVYTEKGFE
+431 IWQGVYTEKGFE

-465 EMWEQGFWGALGG
+465 EIWEQGFWGALGG

-583 TINEF
+583 TNNEF
-588 IDNKIMSSI
+588 IDNKIISSI

-657 NIKHN
+657 NIEHN

-690 VHKVINTT
+690 VRKVINTT

-775 ENTTL
+775 EDTTL
-780 KTKLDELVKNTA
+780 KTKLDELVKNTT

-800 NITTDKTDNISLSEE
+800 NITTDKTDNISLSKE

-869 LADYINKASH
+869 LANYINKASH

-901 KKVKEALE
+901 KKVREALE

-936 EQLLKEVKDI
+936 EQLLKEVKDT
-946 SKTNTAILNQDQQ
+946 SKTNAATLNQDPKKTEFPTEVTGKTVDNTLEQ
-959 TKTQPTNVID
+959 TLKQDKDPTPQTYENPTN
-969 TKVDITPEEQVK
+969 
-981 IKRKNEITNRI
+981 
-992 QEIDDKIVKITNE
+992 
-1005 KQQLESEI
+1005 
-1013 ETINKDNDSINEK
+1013 
-1026 IDELNK
+1026 
-1032 DLKVLTEELESLNK
+1032 
-1046 KLETVNEELDK
+1046 
-1057 SNAKIEQYKQE
+1057 
-1068 IEESQDFKNERST
+1068 
-1081 IRNGYVLINLSQ
+1081 
-1093 IKDRLSETYNKTT
+1093 
-1106 LVNSIENA
+1106 
-1114 DKTLIKIAFSIMSTP
+1114 
-1129 YGIDIN
+1129 
-1135 SKTYEIN
+1135 
-1142 EYTTIDDILTVIQNS
+1142 
-1157 INILENIIGYDKNS
+1157 
-1171 ISQSFIDKFYKG
+1171 
-1183 DEEQFII
+1183 
-1190 DVDRILPELSKKY
+1190 
-1203 IEIANNELNYE
+1203 
-1214 ISDNIYKDYIN
+1214 
-1225 LLPKNVIEEFIIS
+1225 
-1238 LQEEVKNTIEGI
+1238 
-1250 KDRIISYEGYVKKL
+1250 
-1264 KTQKEN
+1264 
-1270 IEKELENKVKEIES
+1270 
-1284 KTKDLKEAKKPLEK
+1284 LKEDP
-1298 SENTNNE
+1298 
-1305 NKTKIENVIKEK
+1305 TKQIGESYV
-1317 EKLTKERENLV
+1317 
-1328 NELTELNKQ
+1328 
-1337 QDNQTKLKQTPEQN
+1337 P
-1351 PGVVD
+1351 VVD
-1356 RTPENLNNDP
+1356 
-1366 TSRINDEQLPPDGPF
+1366 TSS
-1381 PTGEL
+1381 TGEL
-1386 PQPLGENPED
+1386 PQPLGENLED

-1533 LEMFNNFLIEYAKS
+1533 LEMFNNFIIEYAKS

-1602 FKDIKLTGVNKFN
+1602 FKNIKLTGVNKFN

-1773 YANAYSDV
+1773 YANAYSDA

-1989 GKEEYRKQGI
+1989 GKEEYRKQEI

-2022 KELANAFKVELTNI
+2022 RELANAFKVELTNI

-2363 EDKIVL
+2363 KDKIVL

-2622 PYGVTFVDRMNTMA
+2622 PYGITFVDRMNTMA

>member
-6 PNIDLFKIAED
+6 PNIDLFKIAKD

-121 FFNIVDGVVNS
+121 FFNIVDGVLNS
-132 FTGSYTLQDPIAK
+132 FTGSYTWQDPIAK

-164 PNKSFDV
+164 PNKSFDI

-240 NKISKLRSMEGRINK
+240 NKISKLRSIEGRINK
-255 WNKIYKDFAGATGMA
+255 WDKLYKDFAGATGMA

-277 NQMEANS
+277 NQIEANS
-284 VHDIVYSDSLENIK
+284 VYDIVYSDSLENIK

-308 THEYEKF
+308 TNEYEKF

-370 RITTPRQRISAEN
+370 RITTSRQRISAEN

-418 IVTNLKLTEGIEE
+418 IATNLQLTEGIEE
-431 MWQGVYTEKGFE
+431 IWQGVYTEKGFE

-583 TINEF
+583 TNNEF
-588 IDNKIMSSI
+588 IDNKIISSI

-657 NIKHN
+657 NIEHN

-735 LDERINK
+735 LDERISK

-775 ENTTL
+775 EDTTL
-780 KTKLDELVKNTA
+780 KTKLDELVKNTT

-800 NITTDKTDNISLSEE
+800 NITTDKTDNISLSKE

-869 LADYINKASH
+869 LANYINKASH

-901 KKVKEALE
+901 KKVREALE

-936 EQLLKEVKDI
+936 EQLLKEVKDT
-946 SKTNTAILNQDQQ
+946 SKTNAATLNQDPKKTEFPTEVTGKTVDNTLEQ
-959 TKTQPTNVID
+959 TLKQDKDPTPQTYENPTN
-969 TKVDITPEEQVK
+969 
-981 IKRKNEITNRI
+981 
-992 QEIDDKIVKITNE
+992 
-1005 KQQLESEI
+1005 
-1013 ETINKDNDSINEK
+1013 
-1026 IDELNK
+1026 
-1032 DLKVLTEELESLNK
+1032 
-1046 KLETVNEELDK
+1046 
-1057 SNAKIEQYKQE
+1057 
-1068 IEESQDFKNERST
+1068 
-1081 IRNGYVLINLSQ
+1081 
-1093 IKDRLSETYNKTT
+1093 
-1106 LVNSIENA
+1106 
-1114 DKTLIKIAFSIMSTP
+1114 
-1129 YGIDIN
+1129 
-1135 SKTYEIN
+1135 
-1142 EYTTIDDILTVIQNS
+1142 
-1157 INILENIIGYDKNS
+1157 
-1171 ISQSFIDKFYKG
+1171 
-1183 DEEQFII
+1183 
-1190 DVDRILPELSKKY
+1190 
-1203 IEIANNELNYE
+1203 
-1214 ISDNIYKDYIN
+1214 
-1225 LLPKNVIEEFIIS
+1225 
-1238 LQEEVKNTIEGI
+1238 
-1250 KDRIISYEGYVKKL
+1250 
-1264 KTQKEN
+1264 
-1270 IEKELENKVKEIES
+1270 
-1284 KTKDLKEAKKPLEK
+1284 LKEDP
-1298 SENTNNE
+1298 
-1305 NKTKIENVIKEK
+1305 TKQIGESYV
-1317 EKLTKERENLV
+1317 
-1328 NELTELNKQ
+1328 
-1337 QDNQTKLKQTPEQN
+1337 P
-1351 PGVVD
+1351 VVD
-1356 RTPENLNNDP
+1356 
-1366 TSRINDEQLPPDGPF
+1366 TSS
-1381 PTGEL
+1381 TGEL
-1386 PQPLGENPED
+1386 PQPLGENLED

-1602 FKDIKLTGVNKFN
+1602 FKNIKLTGVNKFN

-1820 NIFKFTKQNAE
+1820 NIFKFTKRNAE
-1831 EILTDREKVE
+1831 EVLTDREKVE

-2022 KELANAFKVELTNI
+2022 RELANAFKVELTNI

-2146 LDILK
+2146 LNILK

-2203 KSQDKAK
+2203 KSQDKTK

-2363 EDKIVL
+2363 ENKIVL

-2472 KVLMDYLNGIDY
+2472 KVLMDYLNNIDY

-2500 FQKIIDVILKIFGIE
+2500 FQKIIDIILKIFGIE

-2541 VNSVNN
+2541 INSVNN

-2566 PASNETPKEKTKIKR
+2566 PASNEIPKEKTKIKR

-2622 PYGVTFVDRMNTMA
+2622 PYGITFVDRMNTMA

>member
-240 NKISKLRSMEGRINK
+240 NKISKLRSIEGRINK
-255 WNKIYKDFAGATGMA
+255 WDKLYKDFAGATGMA

-277 NQMEANS
+277 NQIEANS
-284 VHDIVYSDSLENIK
+284 VYDIVYSDSLENIK

-308 THEYEKF
+308 TNEYEKF

-320 ELKGLSSIEEMA
+320 ELKELSSIEEMA

-418 IVTNLKLTEGIEE
+418 IATNLQLTEGIEE
-431 MWQGVYTEKGFE
+431 IWQGVYTEKGFE

-465 EMWEQGFWGALGG
+465 EIWEQGFWGALGG

-583 TINEF
+583 TNNEF
-588 IDNKIMSSI
+588 IDNKIISSI

-657 NIKHN
+657 NIEHN

-690 VHKVINTT
+690 VRKVINTT

-775 ENTTL
+775 EDTTL
-780 KTKLDELVKNTA
+780 KTKLDELVKNTT

-800 NITTDKTDNISLSEE
+800 NITTDKTNNISLSKE

-869 LADYINKASH
+869 LANYINKASH

-901 KKVKEALE
+901 KKVREALE

-936 EQLLKEVKDI
+936 EQLLKEVKDT
-946 SKTNTAILNQDQQ
+946 SKTNAATLNQDPKKTEFPTEVTGKTVDNTLEQ
-959 TKTQPTNVID
+959 TLKQDKDPTPQTYENPTN
-969 TKVDITPEEQVK
+969 
-981 IKRKNEITNRI
+981 
-992 QEIDDKIVKITNE
+992 
-1005 KQQLESEI
+1005 
-1013 ETINKDNDSINEK
+1013 
-1026 IDELNK
+1026 
-1032 DLKVLTEELESLNK
+1032 
-1046 KLETVNEELDK
+1046 
-1057 SNAKIEQYKQE
+1057 
-1068 IEESQDFKNERST
+1068 
-1081 IRNGYVLINLSQ
+1081 
-1093 IKDRLSETYNKTT
+1093 
-1106 LVNSIENA
+1106 
-1114 DKTLIKIAFSIMSTP
+1114 
-1129 YGIDIN
+1129 
-1135 SKTYEIN
+1135 
-1142 EYTTIDDILTVIQNS
+1142 
-1157 INILENIIGYDKNS
+1157 
-1171 ISQSFIDKFYKG
+1171 
-1183 DEEQFII
+1183 
-1190 DVDRILPELSKKY
+1190 
-1203 IEIANNELNYE
+1203 
-1214 ISDNIYKDYIN
+1214 
-1225 LLPKNVIEEFIIS
+1225 
-1238 LQEEVKNTIEGI
+1238 
-1250 KDRIISYEGYVKKL
+1250 
-1264 KTQKEN
+1264 
-1270 IEKELENKVKEIES
+1270 
-1284 KTKDLKEAKKPLEK
+1284 LKEDP
-1298 SENTNNE
+1298 
-1305 NKTKIENVIKEK
+1305 TKQIGESYV
-1317 EKLTKERENLV
+1317 
-1328 NELTELNKQ
+1328 
-1337 QDNQTKLKQTPEQN
+1337 P
-1351 PGVVD
+1351 VVD
-1356 RTPENLNNDP
+1356 
-1366 TSRINDEQLPPDGPF
+1366 TSS
-1381 PTGEL
+1381 TGEL
-1386 PQPLGENPED
+1386 PQPLGENLED

-1533 LEMFNNFLIEYAKS
+1533 LEMFNNFIIEYAKS

-1602 FKDIKLTGVNKFN
+1602 FKNIKLTGVNKFN

-1914 LKLDVDIIEVPNL
+1914 LKLDVDVIEVPNL

-2210 VLTMTLGSETFTF
+2210 VLTMTLGSKTFTF

>member
-6 PNIDLFKIAED
+6 PNIDLFKIAKD
-17 INNRGNIKDAT
+17 INDRGNIKDAT

-121 FFNIVDGVVNS
+121 FFNIVDGVLNS
-132 FTGSYTLQDPIAK
+132 FTGSYTWQDPIAK

-164 PNKSFDV
+164 PNKSFDI

-240 NKISKLRSMEGRINK
+240 NKISKLRSIEGRINK
-255 WNKIYKDFAGATGMA
+255 WDKLYKDFAGATGMA

-277 NQMEANS
+277 NQIEANS
-284 VHDIVYSDSLENIK
+284 VYDIVYSDSLENIK

-308 THEYEKF
+308 TNEYEKF

-418 IVTNLKLTEGIEE
+418 IATNLQLTEGIEE
-431 MWQGVYTEKGFE
+431 IWQGVYTEKGFE

-735 LDERINK
+735 LDERISK

-775 ENTTL
+775 EDTTL
-780 KTKLDELVKNTA
+780 KTKLDELVKNTT

-800 NITTDKTDNISLSEE
+800 NITTDKTDNISLSKE

-946 SKTNTAILNQDQQ
+946 SKTNAATLNQDPKKTEFPTEVTGKTVDNTLEQ
-959 TKTQPTNVID
+959 TLKQDKDPTPQTYENPTNLKED
-969 TKVDITPEEQVK
+969 PTK
-981 IKRKNEITNRI
+981 
-992 QEIDDKIVKITNE
+992 
-1005 KQQLESEI
+1005 
-1013 ETINKDNDSINEK
+1013 
-1026 IDELNK
+1026 
-1032 DLKVLTEELESLNK
+1032 
-1046 KLETVNEELDK
+1046 
-1057 SNAKIEQYKQE
+1057 
-1068 IEESQDFKNERST
+1068 
-1081 IRNGYVLINLSQ
+1081 Q
-1093 IKDRLSETYNKTT
+1093 IGETY
-1106 LVNSIENA
+1106 V
-1114 DKTLIKIAFSIMSTP
+1114 P
-1129 YGIDIN
+1129 
-1135 SKTYEIN
+1135 
-1142 EYTTIDDILTVIQNS
+1142 
-1157 INILENIIGYDKNS
+1157 
-1171 ISQSFIDKFYKG
+1171 
-1183 DEEQFII
+1183 
-1190 DVDRILPELSKKY
+1190 
-1203 IEIANNELNYE
+1203 
-1214 ISDNIYKDYIN
+1214 
-1225 LLPKNVIEEFIIS
+1225 
-1238 LQEEVKNTIEGI
+1238 
-1250 KDRIISYEGYVKKL
+1250 
-1264 KTQKEN
+1264 
-1270 IEKELENKVKEIES
+1270 
-1284 KTKDLKEAKKPLEK
+1284 
-1298 SENTNNE
+1298 
-1305 NKTKIENVIKEK
+1305 
-1317 EKLTKERENLV
+1317 
-1328 NELTELNKQ
+1328 
-1337 QDNQTKLKQTPEQN
+1337 
-1351 PGVVD
+1351 VVD
-1356 RTPENLNNDP
+1356 
-1366 TSRINDEQLPPDGPF
+1366 TSS
-1381 PTGEL
+1381 TGEL
-1386 PQPLGENPED
+1386 PQPLGENLED

-1602 FKDIKLTGVNKFN
+1602 FKNIKLTGVNKFN

-1820 NIFKFTKQNAE
+1820 NIFKFTKRNAE

-2022 KELANAFKVELTNI
+2022 RELANAFKVELTNI

-2146 LDILK
+2146 LNILK

-2203 KSQDKAK
+2203 KSQDKTK
-2210 VLTMTLGSETFTF
+2210 VLTMALGSETFTF

-2363 EDKIVL
+2363 KDKIVL

-2541 VNSVNN
+2541 INSVNN

>member
-121 FFNIVDGVVNS
+121 FFNIVDGVLNS

-240 NKISKLRSMEGRINK
+240 NKISKLRSIEGRINK
-255 WNKIYKDFAGATGMA
+255 WDKLYKDFAGATGMA

-277 NQMEANS
+277 NQIEANS
-284 VHDIVYSDSLENIK
+284 VYDIVYSDSLENIK

-308 THEYEKF
+308 TNEYEKF

-418 IVTNLKLTEGIEE
+418 IATNLQLTEGIEE
-431 MWQGVYTEKGFE
+431 IWQGVYTEKGFE

-583 TINEF
+583 TNNEF
-588 IDNKIMSSI
+588 IDNKIISSI

-657 NIKHN
+657 NIEHN

-690 VHKVINTT
+690 VRKVINTT

-775 ENTTL
+775 EDATL
-780 KTKLDELVKNTA
+780 KTKLDELVKNTT

-800 NITTDKTDNISLSEE
+800 NITTDKTDNISLSKE

-869 LADYINKASH
+869 LANYINKASH

-901 KKVKEALE
+901 KKVREALE

-936 EQLLKEVKDI
+936 EQLLKEVKDT
-946 SKTNTAILNQDQQ
+946 SKTNAATLNQDPKKTEFPTEVTGKTVDNTLEQ
-959 TKTQPTNVID
+959 TLKQDKDPTPQTYENPTN
-969 TKVDITPEEQVK
+969 
-981 IKRKNEITNRI
+981 
-992 QEIDDKIVKITNE
+992 
-1005 KQQLESEI
+1005 
-1013 ETINKDNDSINEK
+1013 
-1026 IDELNK
+1026 
-1032 DLKVLTEELESLNK
+1032 
-1046 KLETVNEELDK
+1046 
-1057 SNAKIEQYKQE
+1057 
-1068 IEESQDFKNERST
+1068 
-1081 IRNGYVLINLSQ
+1081 
-1093 IKDRLSETYNKTT
+1093 
-1106 LVNSIENA
+1106 
-1114 DKTLIKIAFSIMSTP
+1114 
-1129 YGIDIN
+1129 
-1135 SKTYEIN
+1135 
-1142 EYTTIDDILTVIQNS
+1142 
-1157 INILENIIGYDKNS
+1157 
-1171 ISQSFIDKFYKG
+1171 
-1183 DEEQFII
+1183 
-1190 DVDRILPELSKKY
+1190 
-1203 IEIANNELNYE
+1203 
-1214 ISDNIYKDYIN
+1214 
-1225 LLPKNVIEEFIIS
+1225 
-1238 LQEEVKNTIEGI
+1238 
-1250 KDRIISYEGYVKKL
+1250 
-1264 KTQKEN
+1264 
-1270 IEKELENKVKEIES
+1270 
-1284 KTKDLKEAKKPLEK
+1284 LKEDP
-1298 SENTNNE
+1298 
-1305 NKTKIENVIKEK
+1305 TKQIGESYV
-1317 EKLTKERENLV
+1317 
-1328 NELTELNKQ
+1328 
-1337 QDNQTKLKQTPEQN
+1337 P
-1351 PGVVD
+1351 VVD
-1356 RTPENLNNDP
+1356 
-1366 TSRINDEQLPPDGPF
+1366 TSS
-1381 PTGEL
+1381 TGEL
-1386 PQPLGENPED
+1386 PQPLGENLED

-1533 LEMFNNFLIEYAKS
+1533 LEMFNNFIIEYAKS

-1602 FKDIKLTGVNKFN
+1602 FKNIKLTGVNKFN

-1627 KTRALHQ
+1627 KTRTLHQ

-1914 LKLDVDIIEVPNL
+1914 LKLDVDVIEVPNL

-2622 PYGVTFVDRMNTMA
+2622 PYGITFVDRMNTMA

>member
-121 FFNIVDGVVNS
+121 FFNIADGVLNS

-255 WNKIYKDFAGATGMA
+255 WDKLYKDFAGATGMA

-277 NQMEANS
+277 NQIEANS
-284 VHDIVYSDSLENIK
+284 VYDIVYSDSLENIK

-308 THEYEKF
+308 TNEYEKF

-320 ELKGLSSIEEMA
+320 ELKELSSIEEMA

-418 IVTNLKLTEGIEE
+418 IATNLQLTEGIEE
-431 MWQGVYTEKGFE
+431 IWQGVYTEKGFE

-465 EMWEQGFWGALGG
+465 EIWEQGFWGALGG

-657 NIKHN
+657 NIEHN

-690 VHKVINTT
+690 VRKVINTT

-775 ENTTL
+775 EDTTL
-780 KTKLDELVKNTA
+780 KTKLDELVKNTT

-800 NITTDKTDNISLSEE
+800 NITTDKTNNISLSKE

-869 LADYINKASH
+869 LANYINKASH

-901 KKVKEALE
+901 KKVREALE

-936 EQLLKEVKDI
+936 EQLLKEVKDT
-946 SKTNTAILNQDQQ
+946 SKTNAATLNQDPKKTEFPTEVTGKTVDNTLEQ
-959 TKTQPTNVID
+959 TLKQDKDPTPQTYENPTN
-969 TKVDITPEEQVK
+969 
-981 IKRKNEITNRI
+981 
-992 QEIDDKIVKITNE
+992 
-1005 KQQLESEI
+1005 
-1013 ETINKDNDSINEK
+1013 
-1026 IDELNK
+1026 
-1032 DLKVLTEELESLNK
+1032 
-1046 KLETVNEELDK
+1046 
-1057 SNAKIEQYKQE
+1057 
-1068 IEESQDFKNERST
+1068 
-1081 IRNGYVLINLSQ
+1081 
-1093 IKDRLSETYNKTT
+1093 
-1106 LVNSIENA
+1106 
-1114 DKTLIKIAFSIMSTP
+1114 
-1129 YGIDIN
+1129 
-1135 SKTYEIN
+1135 
-1142 EYTTIDDILTVIQNS
+1142 
-1157 INILENIIGYDKNS
+1157 
-1171 ISQSFIDKFYKG
+1171 
-1183 DEEQFII
+1183 
-1190 DVDRILPELSKKY
+1190 
-1203 IEIANNELNYE
+1203 
-1214 ISDNIYKDYIN
+1214 
-1225 LLPKNVIEEFIIS
+1225 
-1238 LQEEVKNTIEGI
+1238 
-1250 KDRIISYEGYVKKL
+1250 
-1264 KTQKEN
+1264 
-1270 IEKELENKVKEIES
+1270 
-1284 KTKDLKEAKKPLEK
+1284 LKEDP
-1298 SENTNNE
+1298 
-1305 NKTKIENVIKEK
+1305 TKQIGESYV
-1317 EKLTKERENLV
+1317 
-1328 NELTELNKQ
+1328 
-1337 QDNQTKLKQTPEQN
+1337 P
-1351 PGVVD
+1351 VVD
-1356 RTPENLNNDP
+1356 
-1366 TSRINDEQLPPDGPF
+1366 TSS
-1381 PTGEL
+1381 TGEL
-1386 PQPLGENPED
+1386 PQPLGENLED

-1533 LEMFNNFLIEYAKS
+1533 LEMFNNFIIEYAKS

-1602 FKDIKLTGVNKFN
+1602 FKNIKLTGVNKFN

-1914 LKLDVDIIEVPNL
+1914 LKLDVDVIEVPNL

-2203 KSQDKAK
+2203 KSQDKTK

-2566 PASNETPKEKTKIKR
+2566 PASNETSKEKTKIKR

>member
-6 PNIDLFKIAED
+6 PNIDLFKIAKD
-17 INNRGNIKDAT
+17 INDRGNIKDAT

-121 FFNIVDGVVNS
+121 FFNIVDGVLNS
-132 FTGSYTLQDPIAK
+132 FTGSYTWQDPIAK

-164 PNKSFDV
+164 PNKSFDI

-240 NKISKLRSMEGRINK
+240 NKISKLRSIEGRINK
-255 WNKIYKDFAGATGMA
+255 WDKLYKDFAGATGMA

-277 NQMEANS
+277 NQIEANS
-284 VHDIVYSDSLENIK
+284 VYDIVYSDSLENIK

-308 THEYEKF
+308 TNEYEKF

-418 IVTNLKLTEGIEE
+418 IATNLQLTEGIEE
-431 MWQGVYTEKGFE
+431 IWQGVYTEKGFE

-465 EMWEQGFWGALGG
+465 EIWEQGFWGALGG
-478 IAFGAGAKQYYNIK
+478 IAFGAGAKQVNNIK

-607 ILKSKQLDKYLHDKG
+607 ILESKQLDKYLHDKG
-622 VRKTASEKLI
+622 VRETTSEKLI

-657 NIKHN
+657 NIEHN

-690 VHKVINTT
+690 VRKVINTT

-735 LDERINK
+735 LDERISK

-775 ENTTL
+775 EDTTL
-780 KTKLDELVKNTA
+780 KTKLDELVKNTT

-800 NITTDKTDNISLSEE
+800 NITTDKTDNISLSKE

-869 LADYINKASH
+869 LANYINKASH

-901 KKVKEALE
+901 KKVREALE

-936 EQLLKEVKDI
+936 EQLLKEVKDT
-946 SKTNTAILNQDQQ
+946 SKTNAATLNQDPKKTEFPTEVTGKTVDNTLEQ
-959 TKTQPTNVID
+959 TLKQDKDPTPQTYENPTN
-969 TKVDITPEEQVK
+969 
-981 IKRKNEITNRI
+981 
-992 QEIDDKIVKITNE
+992 
-1005 KQQLESEI
+1005 
-1013 ETINKDNDSINEK
+1013 
-1026 IDELNK
+1026 
-1032 DLKVLTEELESLNK
+1032 
-1046 KLETVNEELDK
+1046 
-1057 SNAKIEQYKQE
+1057 
-1068 IEESQDFKNERST
+1068 
-1081 IRNGYVLINLSQ
+1081 
-1093 IKDRLSETYNKTT
+1093 
-1106 LVNSIENA
+1106 
-1114 DKTLIKIAFSIMSTP
+1114 
-1129 YGIDIN
+1129 
-1135 SKTYEIN
+1135 
-1142 EYTTIDDILTVIQNS
+1142 
-1157 INILENIIGYDKNS
+1157 
-1171 ISQSFIDKFYKG
+1171 
-1183 DEEQFII
+1183 
-1190 DVDRILPELSKKY
+1190 
-1203 IEIANNELNYE
+1203 
-1214 ISDNIYKDYIN
+1214 
-1225 LLPKNVIEEFIIS
+1225 
-1238 LQEEVKNTIEGI
+1238 
-1250 KDRIISYEGYVKKL
+1250 
-1264 KTQKEN
+1264 
-1270 IEKELENKVKEIES
+1270 
-1284 KTKDLKEAKKPLEK
+1284 LKEDP
-1298 SENTNNE
+1298 
-1305 NKTKIENVIKEK
+1305 TKQIGESYV
-1317 EKLTKERENLV
+1317 
-1328 NELTELNKQ
+1328 
-1337 QDNQTKLKQTPEQN
+1337 P
-1351 PGVVD
+1351 VVD
-1356 RTPENLNNDP
+1356 
-1366 TSRINDEQLPPDGPF
+1366 TSS
-1381 PTGEL
+1381 TGEL

-1396 ESLVFPNGVDTQAE
+1396 ESLVFPNGVDIQVE

-1578 TTDKLINLYNVVS
+1578 TTDELINLYNAVS

-1627 KTRALHQ
+1627 KTRTLHQ

-1820 NIFKFTKQNAE
+1820 NIFKFTKRNAE
-1831 EILTDREKVE
+1831 EVLTDREKVE

-2022 KELANAFKVELTNI
+2022 RELANAFKVELTNI

-2203 KSQDKAK
+2203 KSQDKTK

-2348 NARKQYNETA
+2348 NARKQHNETA

-2363 EDKIVL
+2363 KDKIVL

>member
-6 PNIDLFKIAED
+6 PNIDLFKIAKD
-17 INNRGNIKDAT
+17 INDRGNIKDAT

-121 FFNIVDGVVNS
+121 FFNIVDGVLNS
-132 FTGSYTLQDPIAK
+132 FTGSYTWQDPIAK

-164 PNKSFDV
+164 PNKSFDI

-240 NKISKLRSMEGRINK
+240 NKISKLRSIEGRINK
-255 WNKIYKDFAGATGMA
+255 WDKLYKDFAGATGMA

-277 NQMEANS
+277 NQIEANS
-284 VHDIVYSDSLENIK
+284 VYDIVYSDSLENIK

-308 THEYEKF
+308 TNEYEKF

-418 IVTNLKLTEGIEE
+418 IATNLQLTEGIEE
-431 MWQGVYTEKGFE
+431 IWQGVYTEKGFE

-465 EMWEQGFWGALGG
+465 EIWEQGFWGALGG

-583 TINEF
+583 TNNEF
-588 IDNKIMSSI
+588 IDNKIISSI

-657 NIKHN
+657 NIEHN

-690 VHKVINTT
+690 VRKVINTT

-735 LDERINK
+735 LDERISK

-775 ENTTL
+775 EDTTL
-780 KTKLDELVKNTA
+780 KTKLDELVKNTT

-800 NITTDKTDNISLSEE
+800 NITTDKTDNISLSKE

-869 LADYINKASH
+869 LANYINKASH

-901 KKVKEALE
+901 KKVREALE

-936 EQLLKEVKDI
+936 EQLLKEVKDT
-946 SKTNTAILNQDQQ
+946 SKTNAATLNQDPKKTEFPTEVTGKTVDNTLEQ
-959 TKTQPTNVID
+959 TLKQDKDPTPQTYENPTNLKED
-969 TKVDITPEEQVK
+969 PTK
-981 IKRKNEITNRI
+981 
-992 QEIDDKIVKITNE
+992 
-1005 KQQLESEI
+1005 
-1013 ETINKDNDSINEK
+1013 
-1026 IDELNK
+1026 
-1032 DLKVLTEELESLNK
+1032 
-1046 KLETVNEELDK
+1046 
-1057 SNAKIEQYKQE
+1057 
-1068 IEESQDFKNERST
+1068 
-1081 IRNGYVLINLSQ
+1081 Q
-1093 IKDRLSETYNKTT
+1093 IGETY
-1106 LVNSIENA
+1106 V
-1114 DKTLIKIAFSIMSTP
+1114 P
-1129 YGIDIN
+1129 
-1135 SKTYEIN
+1135 
-1142 EYTTIDDILTVIQNS
+1142 
-1157 INILENIIGYDKNS
+1157 
-1171 ISQSFIDKFYKG
+1171 
-1183 DEEQFII
+1183 
-1190 DVDRILPELSKKY
+1190 
-1203 IEIANNELNYE
+1203 
-1214 ISDNIYKDYIN
+1214 
-1225 LLPKNVIEEFIIS
+1225 
-1238 LQEEVKNTIEGI
+1238 
-1250 KDRIISYEGYVKKL
+1250 
-1264 KTQKEN
+1264 
-1270 IEKELENKVKEIES
+1270 
-1284 KTKDLKEAKKPLEK
+1284 
-1298 SENTNNE
+1298 
-1305 NKTKIENVIKEK
+1305 
-1317 EKLTKERENLV
+1317 
-1328 NELTELNKQ
+1328 
-1337 QDNQTKLKQTPEQN
+1337 
-1351 PGVVD
+1351 VVD
-1356 RTPENLNNDP
+1356 
-1366 TSRINDEQLPPDGPF
+1366 TSS
-1381 PTGEL
+1381 TGEL
-1386 PQPLGENPED
+1386 PQPLGENLED

-1533 LEMFNNFLIEYAKS
+1533 LEMFNNFIIEYAKS

-1602 FKDIKLTGVNKFN
+1602 FKNIKLTGVNKFN

-2022 KELANAFKVELTNI
+2022 RELANAFKVELTNI

-2363 EDKIVL
+2363 KDKIVL

-2472 KVLMDYLNGIDY
+2472 KVLMDYLNNIDY

-2500 FQKIIDVILKIFGIE
+2500 FQKIIDIILKIFGIE

-2566 PASNETPKEKTKIKR
+2566 PASNEIPKEKTKIKR

>member
-6 PNIDLFKIAED
+6 PNIDLFKIAKD

-106 MRIGLGELVLGTIGG
+106 MKIGLGELVLGTIGG
-121 FFNIVDGVVNS
+121 FFNIVDGVLNS
-132 FTGSYTLQDPIAK
+132 FTGSYTWQDPIAK

-164 PNKSFDV
+164 PNKSFDI

-240 NKISKLRSMEGRINK
+240 NKISKLRSIEGRINK
-255 WNKIYKDFAGATGMA
+255 WDKLYKDFAGATGMA

-277 NQMEANS
+277 NQIEANS
-284 VHDIVYSDSLENIK
+284 VYDIVYSDSLENIK

-308 THEYEKF
+308 TNEYEKF

-418 IVTNLKLTEGIEE
+418 IATNLQLTEGIEE
-431 MWQGVYTEKGFE
+431 IWQGVYTEKGFE

-465 EMWEQGFWGALGG
+465 EIWEQGFWGALGG

-583 TINEF
+583 TNNEF
-588 IDNKIMSSI
+588 IDNKIISSI

-657 NIKHN
+657 NIEHN

-690 VHKVINTT
+690 VRKVINTT

-735 LDERINK
+735 LDERISK

-775 ENTTL
+775 EDTTL
-780 KTKLDELVKNTA
+780 KTKLDELVKNTT

-800 NITTDKTDNISLSEE
+800 NITTDKTDNISLSKE

-869 LADYINKASH
+869 LANYINKASH

-901 KKVKEALE
+901 KKVREALE

-923 TNSMNYMN
+923 TNSTNYMN

-936 EQLLKEVKDI
+936 EQLLKEVKDT
-946 SKTNTAILNQDQQ
+946 SKTNAATLNQDPKKTEFPTEVTGKTVDNTLEQ
-959 TKTQPTNVID
+959 TLKQDKDPTPQTYENPTN
-969 TKVDITPEEQVK
+969 
-981 IKRKNEITNRI
+981 
-992 QEIDDKIVKITNE
+992 
-1005 KQQLESEI
+1005 
-1013 ETINKDNDSINEK
+1013 
-1026 IDELNK
+1026 
-1032 DLKVLTEELESLNK
+1032 
-1046 KLETVNEELDK
+1046 
-1057 SNAKIEQYKQE
+1057 
-1068 IEESQDFKNERST
+1068 
-1081 IRNGYVLINLSQ
+1081 
-1093 IKDRLSETYNKTT
+1093 
-1106 LVNSIENA
+1106 
-1114 DKTLIKIAFSIMSTP
+1114 
-1129 YGIDIN
+1129 
-1135 SKTYEIN
+1135 
-1142 EYTTIDDILTVIQNS
+1142 
-1157 INILENIIGYDKNS
+1157 
-1171 ISQSFIDKFYKG
+1171 
-1183 DEEQFII
+1183 
-1190 DVDRILPELSKKY
+1190 
-1203 IEIANNELNYE
+1203 
-1214 ISDNIYKDYIN
+1214 
-1225 LLPKNVIEEFIIS
+1225 
-1238 LQEEVKNTIEGI
+1238 
-1250 KDRIISYEGYVKKL
+1250 
-1264 KTQKEN
+1264 
-1270 IEKELENKVKEIES
+1270 
-1284 KTKDLKEAKKPLEK
+1284 LKEDP
-1298 SENTNNE
+1298 
-1305 NKTKIENVIKEK
+1305 TKQIGESYV
-1317 EKLTKERENLV
+1317 
-1328 NELTELNKQ
+1328 
-1337 QDNQTKLKQTPEQN
+1337 P
-1351 PGVVD
+1351 VVD
-1356 RTPENLNNDP
+1356 
-1366 TSRINDEQLPPDGPF
+1366 TSS
-1381 PTGEL
+1381 TGEL
-1386 PQPLGENPED
+1386 PQPLGENLED

-1533 LEMFNNFLIEYAKS
+1533 LEMFNNFIIEYAKS

-1602 FKDIKLTGVNKFN
+1602 FKNIKLTGVNKFN

-1648 YKIQDPNLREV
+1648 YKIQDPNLREI

-1914 LKLDVDIIEVPNL
+1914 LKLDVDVIEVPNL

-2022 KELANAFKVELTNI
+2022 RELANAFKVELTNI

-2146 LDILK
+2146 LNILK

>member
-6 PNIDLFKIAED
+6 PNIDLFKIAKD

-121 FFNIVDGVVNS
+121 FFNIADGVLNS
-132 FTGSYTLQDPIAK
+132 FTGSYTWQDPIAK

-164 PNKSFDV
+164 PNKSFDI

-240 NKISKLRSMEGRINK
+240 NKISKLRSIEGRINK
-255 WNKIYKDFAGATGMA
+255 WDKLYKDFAGATGMA

-277 NQMEANS
+277 NQIEANS
-284 VHDIVYSDSLENIK
+284 VYDIVYSDSLENIK

-308 THEYEKF
+308 TNEYEKF

-418 IVTNLKLTEGIEE
+418 IATNLQLTEGIEE
-431 MWQGVYTEKGFE
+431 IWQGVYTEKGFE

-465 EMWEQGFWGALGG
+465 EIWEQGFWGALGG

-583 TINEF
+583 TNNEF
-588 IDNKIMSSI
+588 IDNKIISSI

-657 NIKHN
+657 NIEHN

-690 VHKVINTT
+690 VRKVINTT

-735 LDERINK
+735 LDERISK

-775 ENTTL
+775 EDTTL
-780 KTKLDELVKNTA
+780 KTKLDELVKNTT

-800 NITTDKTDNISLSEE
+800 NITTDKTDNISLSKE

-869 LADYINKASH
+869 LANYINKASH

-901 KKVKEALE
+901 KKVREALE

-936 EQLLKEVKDI
+936 EQLLKEVKDT
-946 SKTNTAILNQDQQ
+946 SKTNAATLNQDPKKTEFPTEVTGKTVDNTLEQ
-959 TKTQPTNVID
+959 TLKQDKDPTPQTYENPTN
-969 TKVDITPEEQVK
+969 
-981 IKRKNEITNRI
+981 
-992 QEIDDKIVKITNE
+992 
-1005 KQQLESEI
+1005 
-1013 ETINKDNDSINEK
+1013 
-1026 IDELNK
+1026 
-1032 DLKVLTEELESLNK
+1032 
-1046 KLETVNEELDK
+1046 
-1057 SNAKIEQYKQE
+1057 
-1068 IEESQDFKNERST
+1068 
-1081 IRNGYVLINLSQ
+1081 
-1093 IKDRLSETYNKTT
+1093 
-1106 LVNSIENA
+1106 
-1114 DKTLIKIAFSIMSTP
+1114 
-1129 YGIDIN
+1129 
-1135 SKTYEIN
+1135 
-1142 EYTTIDDILTVIQNS
+1142 
-1157 INILENIIGYDKNS
+1157 
-1171 ISQSFIDKFYKG
+1171 
-1183 DEEQFII
+1183 
-1190 DVDRILPELSKKY
+1190 
-1203 IEIANNELNYE
+1203 
-1214 ISDNIYKDYIN
+1214 
-1225 LLPKNVIEEFIIS
+1225 
-1238 LQEEVKNTIEGI
+1238 
-1250 KDRIISYEGYVKKL
+1250 
-1264 KTQKEN
+1264 
-1270 IEKELENKVKEIES
+1270 
-1284 KTKDLKEAKKPLEK
+1284 LKEDP
-1298 SENTNNE
+1298 
-1305 NKTKIENVIKEK
+1305 TKQIGESYV
-1317 EKLTKERENLV
+1317 
-1328 NELTELNKQ
+1328 
-1337 QDNQTKLKQTPEQN
+1337 P
-1351 PGVVD
+1351 VVD
-1356 RTPENLNNDP
+1356 
-1366 TSRINDEQLPPDGPF
+1366 TSS
-1381 PTGEL
+1381 TGEL
-1386 PQPLGENPED
+1386 PQPLGENLED

-1602 FKDIKLTGVNKFN
+1602 FKNIKLTGVNKFN

-2022 KELANAFKVELTNI
+2022 RELANAFKVELTNI

-2363 EDKIVL
+2363 KDKIVL

-2472 KVLMDYLNGIDY
+2472 KVLMDYLNNIDY

-2566 PASNETPKEKTKIKR
+2566 PASNEIPKEKTKIKR

>member
-6 PNIDLFKIAED
+6 PNIDLFKIAKD

-121 FFNIVDGVVNS
+121 FFNIVDGVLNS
-132 FTGSYTLQDPIAK
+132 FTGSYTWQDPIAK

-164 PNKSFDV
+164 PNKSFDI

-240 NKISKLRSMEGRINK
+240 NKISKLRSIEGRINK
-255 WNKIYKDFAGATGMA
+255 WDKLYKDFAGATGMA

-277 NQMEANS
+277 NQIEANS
-284 VHDIVYSDSLENIK
+284 VYDIVYSDSLENIK

-308 THEYEKF
+308 TNEYEKF

-418 IVTNLKLTEGIEE
+418 IATNLQLTEGIEE
-431 MWQGVYTEKGFE
+431 IWQGVYTEKGFE

-465 EMWEQGFWGALGG
+465 EIWEQGFWGALGG

-548 TYQTNDVTGETKLG
+548 TYQTNDITGETKLG

-583 TINEF
+583 TNNEF
-588 IDNKIMSSI
+588 IDNKIISSI

-657 NIKHN
+657 NIEHN

-690 VHKVINTT
+690 VRKVINTT

-735 LDERINK
+735 LDERISK

-775 ENTTL
+775 EDTTL
-780 KTKLDELVKNTA
+780 KTKLDELVKNTT

-800 NITTDKTDNISLSEE
+800 NITTDKTDNISLSKE

-869 LADYINKASH
+869 LANYINKASH

-901 KKVKEALE
+901 KKVREALE

-936 EQLLKEVKDI
+936 EQLLKEVKDT
-946 SKTNTAILNQDQQ
+946 SKTNAATLNQDPKKTEFPTEVTGKTVDNTLEQ
-959 TKTQPTNVID
+959 TLKQDKDPTPQTYENPTN
-969 TKVDITPEEQVK
+969 
-981 IKRKNEITNRI
+981 
-992 QEIDDKIVKITNE
+992 
-1005 KQQLESEI
+1005 
-1013 ETINKDNDSINEK
+1013 
-1026 IDELNK
+1026 
-1032 DLKVLTEELESLNK
+1032 
-1046 KLETVNEELDK
+1046 
-1057 SNAKIEQYKQE
+1057 
-1068 IEESQDFKNERST
+1068 
-1081 IRNGYVLINLSQ
+1081 
-1093 IKDRLSETYNKTT
+1093 
-1106 LVNSIENA
+1106 
-1114 DKTLIKIAFSIMSTP
+1114 
-1129 YGIDIN
+1129 
-1135 SKTYEIN
+1135 
-1142 EYTTIDDILTVIQNS
+1142 
-1157 INILENIIGYDKNS
+1157 
-1171 ISQSFIDKFYKG
+1171 
-1183 DEEQFII
+1183 
-1190 DVDRILPELSKKY
+1190 
-1203 IEIANNELNYE
+1203 
-1214 ISDNIYKDYIN
+1214 
-1225 LLPKNVIEEFIIS
+1225 
-1238 LQEEVKNTIEGI
+1238 
-1250 KDRIISYEGYVKKL
+1250 
-1264 KTQKEN
+1264 
-1270 IEKELENKVKEIES
+1270 
-1284 KTKDLKEAKKPLEK
+1284 LKEDP
-1298 SENTNNE
+1298 
-1305 NKTKIENVIKEK
+1305 TKQIGESYV
-1317 EKLTKERENLV
+1317 
-1328 NELTELNKQ
+1328 
-1337 QDNQTKLKQTPEQN
+1337 P
-1351 PGVVD
+1351 VVD
-1356 RTPENLNNDP
+1356 
-1366 TSRINDEQLPPDGPF
+1366 TSS
-1381 PTGEL
+1381 TGEL
-1386 PQPLGENPED
+1386 PQPLGENLED

-1602 FKDIKLTGVNKFN
+1602 FKNIKLTGVNKFN

-1648 YKIQDPNLREV
+1648 YKIQDPNLREI

-2022 KELANAFKVELTNI
+2022 RELANAFKVELTNI

-2146 LDILK
+2146 LNILK

-2203 KSQDKAK
+2203 KSQDKTK

-2363 EDKIVL
+2363 ENKIVL

-2472 KVLMDYLNGIDY
+2472 KVLMDYLNNIDY

-2500 FQKIIDVILKIFGIE
+2500 FQKIIDIILKIFGIE

-2541 VNSVNN
+2541 INSVNN

-2566 PASNETPKEKTKIKR
+2566 PASNEIPKEKTKIKR

-2594 ESKSLTTTIQGTT
+2594 ESKSLTTTIQETT

-2622 PYGVTFVDRMNTMA
+2622 PYGITFVDRMNTMA

>member
-6 PNIDLFKIAED
+6 PNIDLFKIAKD

-121 FFNIVDGVVNS
+121 FFNIADGVLNS
-132 FTGSYTLQDPIAK
+132 FTGSYTWQDPIAK

-164 PNKSFDV
+164 PNKSFDI

-240 NKISKLRSMEGRINK
+240 NKISKLRSIEGRINK
-255 WNKIYKDFAGATGMA
+255 WDKLYKDFAGATGMA

-277 NQMEANS
+277 NQIEANS
-284 VHDIVYSDSLENIK
+284 VYDIVYSDSLENIK

-308 THEYEKF
+308 TNEYEKF

-418 IVTNLKLTEGIEE
+418 IATNLQLTEGIEE
-431 MWQGVYTEKGFE
+431 IWQGVYTEKGFE

-465 EMWEQGFWGALGG
+465 EIWEQGFWGALGG

-583 TINEF
+583 TNNEF
-588 IDNKIMSSI
+588 IDNKIISSI

-657 NIKHN
+657 NIEHN

-690 VHKVINTT
+690 VRKVINTT

-735 LDERINK
+735 LDERISK

-775 ENTTL
+775 EDTTL
-780 KTKLDELVKNTA
+780 KTKLDELVKNTT

-800 NITTDKTDNISLSEE
+800 NITTDKTDNISLSKE

-869 LADYINKASH
+869 LANYINKASH

-901 KKVKEALE
+901 KKVREALE

-936 EQLLKEVKDI
+936 EQLLKEVKDT
-946 SKTNTAILNQDQQ
+946 SKTNAATLNQDPKKTEFPTEVTGKTVDNTLEQ
-959 TKTQPTNVID
+959 TLKQDKDPTPQTYENPTN
-969 TKVDITPEEQVK
+969 
-981 IKRKNEITNRI
+981 
-992 QEIDDKIVKITNE
+992 
-1005 KQQLESEI
+1005 
-1013 ETINKDNDSINEK
+1013 
-1026 IDELNK
+1026 
-1032 DLKVLTEELESLNK
+1032 
-1046 KLETVNEELDK
+1046 
-1057 SNAKIEQYKQE
+1057 
-1068 IEESQDFKNERST
+1068 
-1081 IRNGYVLINLSQ
+1081 
-1093 IKDRLSETYNKTT
+1093 
-1106 LVNSIENA
+1106 
-1114 DKTLIKIAFSIMSTP
+1114 
-1129 YGIDIN
+1129 
-1135 SKTYEIN
+1135 
-1142 EYTTIDDILTVIQNS
+1142 
-1157 INILENIIGYDKNS
+1157 
-1171 ISQSFIDKFYKG
+1171 
-1183 DEEQFII
+1183 
-1190 DVDRILPELSKKY
+1190 
-1203 IEIANNELNYE
+1203 
-1214 ISDNIYKDYIN
+1214 
-1225 LLPKNVIEEFIIS
+1225 
-1238 LQEEVKNTIEGI
+1238 
-1250 KDRIISYEGYVKKL
+1250 
-1264 KTQKEN
+1264 
-1270 IEKELENKVKEIES
+1270 
-1284 KTKDLKEAKKPLEK
+1284 LKEDP
-1298 SENTNNE
+1298 
-1305 NKTKIENVIKEK
+1305 TKQIGESYV
-1317 EKLTKERENLV
+1317 
-1328 NELTELNKQ
+1328 
-1337 QDNQTKLKQTPEQN
+1337 P
-1351 PGVVD
+1351 VVD
-1356 RTPENLNNDP
+1356 
-1366 TSRINDEQLPPDGPF
+1366 TSS
-1381 PTGEL
+1381 TGEL
-1386 PQPLGENPED
+1386 PQPLGENLED

-1602 FKDIKLTGVNKFN
+1602 FKNIKLTGVNKFN

-2022 KELANAFKVELTNI
+2022 RELANAFKVELTNI

-2363 EDKIVL
+2363 KDKIVL

-2566 PASNETPKEKTKIKR
+2566 PASNEIPKEKTKIKR

>member
-6 PNIDLFKIAED
+6 PNIDLFKIAKD

-121 FFNIVDGVVNS
+121 FFNIADGVLNS
-132 FTGSYTLQDPIAK
+132 FTGSYTWQDPIAK

-240 NKISKLRSMEGRINK
+240 NKISKLRSIEGRINK
-255 WNKIYKDFAGATGMA
+255 WDKLYKDFAGATGMA

-277 NQMEANS
+277 NQIEANS
-284 VHDIVYSDSLENIK
+284 VYDIVYSDSLENIK

-308 THEYEKF
+308 TNEYEKF

-418 IVTNLKLTEGIEE
+418 IATNLQLTEGIEE
-431 MWQGVYTEKGFE
+431 IWQGVYTEKGFE

-583 TINEF
+583 TNNEF
-588 IDNKIMSSI
+588 IDNKIISSI

-607 ILKSKQLDKYLHDKG
+607 ILKSKQLDRYLHDKG

-657 NIKHN
+657 NIEHN

-690 VHKVINTT
+690 VRKVINTT

-775 ENTTL
+775 EDTTL
-780 KTKLDELVKNTA
+780 KTKLDELVKNTT

-800 NITTDKTDNISLSEE
+800 NITTDKTDNISLSKE

-869 LADYINKASH
+869 LANYINKASH

-901 KKVKEALE
+901 KKVREALE

-936 EQLLKEVKDI
+936 EQLLKEVKDT
-946 SKTNTAILNQDQQ
+946 SKTNAATLNQDPKKTEFPTEVTGKTVDNTLEQ
-959 TKTQPTNVID
+959 TLKQDKDPTPQTYENPTN
-969 TKVDITPEEQVK
+969 
-981 IKRKNEITNRI
+981 
-992 QEIDDKIVKITNE
+992 
-1005 KQQLESEI
+1005 
-1013 ETINKDNDSINEK
+1013 
-1026 IDELNK
+1026 
-1032 DLKVLTEELESLNK
+1032 
-1046 KLETVNEELDK
+1046 
-1057 SNAKIEQYKQE
+1057 
-1068 IEESQDFKNERST
+1068 
-1081 IRNGYVLINLSQ
+1081 
-1093 IKDRLSETYNKTT
+1093 
-1106 LVNSIENA
+1106 
-1114 DKTLIKIAFSIMSTP
+1114 
-1129 YGIDIN
+1129 
-1135 SKTYEIN
+1135 
-1142 EYTTIDDILTVIQNS
+1142 
-1157 INILENIIGYDKNS
+1157 
-1171 ISQSFIDKFYKG
+1171 
-1183 DEEQFII
+1183 
-1190 DVDRILPELSKKY
+1190 
-1203 IEIANNELNYE
+1203 
-1214 ISDNIYKDYIN
+1214 
-1225 LLPKNVIEEFIIS
+1225 
-1238 LQEEVKNTIEGI
+1238 
-1250 KDRIISYEGYVKKL
+1250 
-1264 KTQKEN
+1264 
-1270 IEKELENKVKEIES
+1270 
-1284 KTKDLKEAKKPLEK
+1284 LKEDP
-1298 SENTNNE
+1298 
-1305 NKTKIENVIKEK
+1305 TKQIGESYV
-1317 EKLTKERENLV
+1317 
-1328 NELTELNKQ
+1328 
-1337 QDNQTKLKQTPEQN
+1337 P
-1351 PGVVD
+1351 VVD
-1356 RTPENLNNDP
+1356 
-1366 TSRINDEQLPPDGPF
+1366 TSS
-1381 PTGEL
+1381 TGEL
-1386 PQPLGENPED
+1386 PQPLGENLED

-1578 TTDKLINLYNVVS
+1578 TTDELINLYNAVS

-1627 KTRALHQ
+1627 KTRTLHQ

-1648 YKIQDPNLREV
+1648 YKIQDPNLREI

-1914 LKLDVDIIEVPNL
+1914 LKLDVDVIEVPNL

-1977 FSPNVNQIGFFI
+1977 FSPNANQIGFFI

-2146 LDILK
+2146 LNILK

-2203 KSQDKAK
+2203 KSQDKTK

-2363 EDKIVL
+2363 ENKIVL

-2622 PYGVTFVDRMNTMA
+2622 PYGITFVDRMNTMA

>member
-6 PNIDLFKIAED
+6 PNIDLFKIAKD

-121 FFNIVDGVVNS
+121 FFNIVDGVLNS
-132 FTGSYTLQDPIAK
+132 FTGSYTWQDPIAK

-164 PNKSFDV
+164 PNKSFDI

-240 NKISKLRSMEGRINK
+240 NKISKLRSIEGRINK
-255 WNKIYKDFAGATGMA
+255 WDKLYKDFAGATGMA

-277 NQMEANS
+277 NQIEANS
-284 VHDIVYSDSLENIK
+284 VYDIVYSDSLENIK

-308 THEYEKF
+308 TNEYEKF

-418 IVTNLKLTEGIEE
+418 IATNLQLTEGIEE
-431 MWQGVYTEKGFE
+431 IWQGVYTEKGFE

-548 TYQTNDVTGETKLG
+548 TYQTNDITGETKLG

-583 TINEF
+583 TNNEF
-588 IDNKIMSSI
+588 IDNKIISSI

-657 NIKHN
+657 NIEHN

-690 VHKVINTT
+690 VRKVINTT

-735 LDERINK
+735 LDERISK

-775 ENTTL
+775 EDTTL
-780 KTKLDELVKNTA
+780 KTKLDELVKNTT

-800 NITTDKTDNISLSEE
+800 NITTDKTDNISLSKE

-869 LADYINKASH
+869 LANYINKASH

-901 KKVKEALE
+901 KKVREALE

-936 EQLLKEVKDI
+936 EQLLKEVKDT
-946 SKTNTAILNQDQQ
+946 SKTNAATLNQDPKKTEFPTEVTGKTVDNTLEQ
-959 TKTQPTNVID
+959 TLKQDKDPTPQTYENPTN
-969 TKVDITPEEQVK
+969 
-981 IKRKNEITNRI
+981 
-992 QEIDDKIVKITNE
+992 
-1005 KQQLESEI
+1005 
-1013 ETINKDNDSINEK
+1013 
-1026 IDELNK
+1026 
-1032 DLKVLTEELESLNK
+1032 
-1046 KLETVNEELDK
+1046 
-1057 SNAKIEQYKQE
+1057 
-1068 IEESQDFKNERST
+1068 
-1081 IRNGYVLINLSQ
+1081 
-1093 IKDRLSETYNKTT
+1093 
-1106 LVNSIENA
+1106 
-1114 DKTLIKIAFSIMSTP
+1114 
-1129 YGIDIN
+1129 
-1135 SKTYEIN
+1135 
-1142 EYTTIDDILTVIQNS
+1142 
-1157 INILENIIGYDKNS
+1157 
-1171 ISQSFIDKFYKG
+1171 
-1183 DEEQFII
+1183 
-1190 DVDRILPELSKKY
+1190 
-1203 IEIANNELNYE
+1203 
-1214 ISDNIYKDYIN
+1214 
-1225 LLPKNVIEEFIIS
+1225 
-1238 LQEEVKNTIEGI
+1238 
-1250 KDRIISYEGYVKKL
+1250 
-1264 KTQKEN
+1264 
-1270 IEKELENKVKEIES
+1270 
-1284 KTKDLKEAKKPLEK
+1284 LKEDP
-1298 SENTNNE
+1298 
-1305 NKTKIENVIKEK
+1305 TKQIGESYV
-1317 EKLTKERENLV
+1317 
-1328 NELTELNKQ
+1328 
-1337 QDNQTKLKQTPEQN
+1337 P
-1351 PGVVD
+1351 VVD
-1356 RTPENLNNDP
+1356 
-1366 TSRINDEQLPPDGPF
+1366 TSS
-1381 PTGEL
+1381 TGEL
-1386 PQPLGENPED
+1386 PQPLGENLED

-1578 TTDKLINLYNVVS
+1578 TTDELINLYNAVS

-2363 EDKIVL
+2363 ENKIVL

-2622 PYGVTFVDRMNTMA
+2622 PYGITFVDRMNTMA

>member
-6 PNIDLFKIAED
+6 PNIDLFKIAKD
-17 INNRGNIKDAT
+17 INDRGNIKDAT

-121 FFNIVDGVVNS
+121 FFNIVDGVLNS
-132 FTGSYTLQDPIAK
+132 FTGSYTWQDPIAK

-164 PNKSFDV
+164 PNKSFDI

-240 NKISKLRSMEGRINK
+240 NKISKLRSIEGRINK
-255 WNKIYKDFAGATGMA
+255 WDKLYKDFAGATGMA

-277 NQMEANS
+277 NQIEANS
-284 VHDIVYSDSLENIK
+284 VYDIVYSDSLENIK

-308 THEYEKF
+308 TNEYEKF

-418 IVTNLKLTEGIEE
+418 IATNLQLTEGIEE
-431 MWQGVYTEKGFE
+431 IWQGVYTEKGFE

-465 EMWEQGFWGALGG
+465 EIWEQGFWGALGG
-478 IAFGAGAKQYYNIK
+478 IAFGAGAKQVNNIK

-622 VRKTASEKLI
+622 VRETTSEKLI

-657 NIKHN
+657 NIEHN

-690 VHKVINTT
+690 VRKVINTT

-735 LDERINK
+735 LDERISK

-775 ENTTL
+775 EDTTL
-780 KTKLDELVKNTA
+780 KTKLDELVKNTT

-800 NITTDKTDNISLSEE
+800 NITTDKTDNISLSKE

-869 LADYINKASH
+869 LANYINKASH

-901 KKVKEALE
+901 KKVREALE

-936 EQLLKEVKDI
+936 EQLLKEVKDT
-946 SKTNTAILNQDQQ
+946 SKTNAATLNQDPKKTEFPTEVTGKTVDNTLEQ
-959 TKTQPTNVID
+959 TLKQDKDPTPQTYENPTN
-969 TKVDITPEEQVK
+969 
-981 IKRKNEITNRI
+981 
-992 QEIDDKIVKITNE
+992 
-1005 KQQLESEI
+1005 
-1013 ETINKDNDSINEK
+1013 
-1026 IDELNK
+1026 
-1032 DLKVLTEELESLNK
+1032 
-1046 KLETVNEELDK
+1046 
-1057 SNAKIEQYKQE
+1057 
-1068 IEESQDFKNERST
+1068 
-1081 IRNGYVLINLSQ
+1081 
-1093 IKDRLSETYNKTT
+1093 
-1106 LVNSIENA
+1106 
-1114 DKTLIKIAFSIMSTP
+1114 
-1129 YGIDIN
+1129 
-1135 SKTYEIN
+1135 
-1142 EYTTIDDILTVIQNS
+1142 
-1157 INILENIIGYDKNS
+1157 
-1171 ISQSFIDKFYKG
+1171 
-1183 DEEQFII
+1183 
-1190 DVDRILPELSKKY
+1190 
-1203 IEIANNELNYE
+1203 
-1214 ISDNIYKDYIN
+1214 
-1225 LLPKNVIEEFIIS
+1225 
-1238 LQEEVKNTIEGI
+1238 
-1250 KDRIISYEGYVKKL
+1250 
-1264 KTQKEN
+1264 
-1270 IEKELENKVKEIES
+1270 
-1284 KTKDLKEAKKPLEK
+1284 LKEDP
-1298 SENTNNE
+1298 
-1305 NKTKIENVIKEK
+1305 TKQIGESYV
-1317 EKLTKERENLV
+1317 
-1328 NELTELNKQ
+1328 
-1337 QDNQTKLKQTPEQN
+1337 P
-1351 PGVVD
+1351 VVD
-1356 RTPENLNNDP
+1356 
-1366 TSRINDEQLPPDGPF
+1366 TSS
-1381 PTGEL
+1381 TGEL
-1386 PQPLGENPED
+1386 PQPLGENLED
-1396 ESLVFPNGVDTQAE
+1396 ESLVFPNGVDTQVE

-1533 LEMFNNFLIEYAKS
+1533 LEMFNNFIIEYAKS

-1578 TTDKLINLYNVVS
+1578 TTDELINLYNAVS

-1627 KTRALHQ
+1627 KTRTLHQ

-2022 KELANAFKVELTNI
+2022 RELANAFKVELTNI

-2203 KSQDKAK
+2203 KSQDKTK

-2348 NARKQYNETA
+2348 NARKQHNETA

-2363 EDKIVL
+2363 KDKIVL

-2472 KVLMDYLNGIDY
+2472 KVLMDYLNNIDY

>member
-6 PNIDLFKIAED
+6 PNIDLFKIAKD

-121 FFNIVDGVVNS
+121 FFNIVDGVLNS
-132 FTGSYTLQDPIAK
+132 FTGSYTWQDPIAK

-240 NKISKLRSMEGRINK
+240 NKISKLRSIEGRINK
-255 WNKIYKDFAGATGMA
+255 WDKLYKDFAGATGMA

-277 NQMEANS
+277 NQIEANS
-284 VHDIVYSDSLENIK
+284 VYDIVYSDSLENIK

-308 THEYEKF
+308 TNEYEKF

-418 IVTNLKLTEGIEE
+418 IATNLQLTEGIEE
-431 MWQGVYTEKGFE
+431 IWQGVYTEKGFE

-465 EMWEQGFWGALGG
+465 EIWEQGFWGALGG

-583 TINEF
+583 TNNEF
-588 IDNKIMSSI
+588 IDNKIISSI

-657 NIKHN
+657 NIEHN

-690 VHKVINTT
+690 VRKVINTT

-775 ENTTL
+775 EDTTL
-780 KTKLDELVKNTA
+780 KTKLDELVKNTT

-800 NITTDKTDNISLSEE
+800 NITTDKTDNISLSKE

-869 LADYINKASH
+869 LANYINKASH

-901 KKVKEALE
+901 KKVREALE

-936 EQLLKEVKDI
+936 EQLLKEVKDT
-946 SKTNTAILNQDQQ
+946 SKTNAATLNQDPKKTEFPTEVTGKTVDNTLEQ
-959 TKTQPTNVID
+959 TLKQDKDPTPQTYENPTNLKED
-969 TKVDITPEEQVK
+969 PTK
-981 IKRKNEITNRI
+981 
-992 QEIDDKIVKITNE
+992 
-1005 KQQLESEI
+1005 
-1013 ETINKDNDSINEK
+1013 
-1026 IDELNK
+1026 
-1032 DLKVLTEELESLNK
+1032 
-1046 KLETVNEELDK
+1046 
-1057 SNAKIEQYKQE
+1057 
-1068 IEESQDFKNERST
+1068 
-1081 IRNGYVLINLSQ
+1081 Q
-1093 IKDRLSETYNKTT
+1093 IGETY
-1106 LVNSIENA
+1106 V
-1114 DKTLIKIAFSIMSTP
+1114 P
-1129 YGIDIN
+1129 
-1135 SKTYEIN
+1135 
-1142 EYTTIDDILTVIQNS
+1142 
-1157 INILENIIGYDKNS
+1157 
-1171 ISQSFIDKFYKG
+1171 
-1183 DEEQFII
+1183 
-1190 DVDRILPELSKKY
+1190 
-1203 IEIANNELNYE
+1203 
-1214 ISDNIYKDYIN
+1214 
-1225 LLPKNVIEEFIIS
+1225 
-1238 LQEEVKNTIEGI
+1238 
-1250 KDRIISYEGYVKKL
+1250 
-1264 KTQKEN
+1264 
-1270 IEKELENKVKEIES
+1270 
-1284 KTKDLKEAKKPLEK
+1284 
-1298 SENTNNE
+1298 
-1305 NKTKIENVIKEK
+1305 
-1317 EKLTKERENLV
+1317 
-1328 NELTELNKQ
+1328 
-1337 QDNQTKLKQTPEQN
+1337 
-1351 PGVVD
+1351 VVD
-1356 RTPENLNNDP
+1356 
-1366 TSRINDEQLPPDGPF
+1366 TSS
-1381 PTGEL
+1381 TGEL
-1386 PQPLGENPED
+1386 PQPLGENLED

-1533 LEMFNNFLIEYAKS
+1533 LEMFNNFIIEYAKS

-1602 FKDIKLTGVNKFN
+1602 FKNIKLTGVNKFN

-2022 KELANAFKVELTNI
+2022 RELANAFKVELTNI

-2363 EDKIVL
+2363 KDKIVL

-2541 VNSVNN
+2541 INSVNN

-2566 PASNETPKEKTKIKR
+2566 PASNEIPKEKTKIKR

>member
-6 PNIDLFKIAED
+6 PNIDLFKIAKD

-121 FFNIVDGVVNS
+121 FFNIVDGVLNS
-132 FTGSYTLQDPIAK
+132 FTGSYTWQDPIAK

-164 PNKSFDV
+164 PNKSFDI

-240 NKISKLRSMEGRINK
+240 NKISKLRSIEGRINK
-255 WNKIYKDFAGATGMA
+255 WDKLYKDFAGATGMA

-277 NQMEANS
+277 NQIEANS
-284 VHDIVYSDSLENIK
+284 VYDIVYSDSLENIK

-308 THEYEKF
+308 TNEYEKF

-418 IVTNLKLTEGIEE
+418 IATNLQLTEGIEE
-431 MWQGVYTEKGFE
+431 IWQGVYTEKGFE

-465 EMWEQGFWGALGG
+465 EIWEQGFWGALGG

-583 TINEF
+583 TNNEF
-588 IDNKIMSSI
+588 IDNKIISSI

-657 NIKHN
+657 NIEHN

-690 VHKVINTT
+690 VRKVINTT

-735 LDERINK
+735 LDERISK

-775 ENTTL
+775 EDTTL
-780 KTKLDELVKNTA
+780 KTKLDELVKNTT

-800 NITTDKTDNISLSEE
+800 NITTDKTDNISLSKE

-869 LADYINKASH
+869 LANYINKASH

-901 KKVKEALE
+901 KKVREALE

-923 TNSMNYMN
+923 TNSTNYMN

-936 EQLLKEVKDI
+936 EQLLKEVKDT
-946 SKTNTAILNQDQQ
+946 SKTNAATLNQDPKKTEFPTEVTGKTVDNTLEQ
-959 TKTQPTNVID
+959 TLKQDKDPTPQTYENPTN
-969 TKVDITPEEQVK
+969 
-981 IKRKNEITNRI
+981 
-992 QEIDDKIVKITNE
+992 
-1005 KQQLESEI
+1005 
-1013 ETINKDNDSINEK
+1013 
-1026 IDELNK
+1026 
-1032 DLKVLTEELESLNK
+1032 
-1046 KLETVNEELDK
+1046 
-1057 SNAKIEQYKQE
+1057 
-1068 IEESQDFKNERST
+1068 
-1081 IRNGYVLINLSQ
+1081 
-1093 IKDRLSETYNKTT
+1093 
-1106 LVNSIENA
+1106 
-1114 DKTLIKIAFSIMSTP
+1114 
-1129 YGIDIN
+1129 
-1135 SKTYEIN
+1135 
-1142 EYTTIDDILTVIQNS
+1142 
-1157 INILENIIGYDKNS
+1157 
-1171 ISQSFIDKFYKG
+1171 
-1183 DEEQFII
+1183 
-1190 DVDRILPELSKKY
+1190 
-1203 IEIANNELNYE
+1203 
-1214 ISDNIYKDYIN
+1214 
-1225 LLPKNVIEEFIIS
+1225 
-1238 LQEEVKNTIEGI
+1238 
-1250 KDRIISYEGYVKKL
+1250 
-1264 KTQKEN
+1264 
-1270 IEKELENKVKEIES
+1270 
-1284 KTKDLKEAKKPLEK
+1284 LKEDP
-1298 SENTNNE
+1298 
-1305 NKTKIENVIKEK
+1305 TKQIGESYV
-1317 EKLTKERENLV
+1317 
-1328 NELTELNKQ
+1328 
-1337 QDNQTKLKQTPEQN
+1337 P
-1351 PGVVD
+1351 VVD
-1356 RTPENLNNDP
+1356 
-1366 TSRINDEQLPPDGPF
+1366 TSS
-1381 PTGEL
+1381 TGEL
-1386 PQPLGENPED
+1386 PQPLGENLED

-1533 LEMFNNFLIEYAKS
+1533 LEMFNNFIIEYAKS

-1602 FKDIKLTGVNKFN
+1602 FKNIKLTGVNKFN

-1648 YKIQDPNLREV
+1648 YKIQDPNLREI

-2223 NGGIGS
+2223 NGDIGS

-2428 SYVEQ
+2428 SYIEQ

-2622 PYGVTFVDRMNTMA
+2622 PYGITFVDRMNTMA